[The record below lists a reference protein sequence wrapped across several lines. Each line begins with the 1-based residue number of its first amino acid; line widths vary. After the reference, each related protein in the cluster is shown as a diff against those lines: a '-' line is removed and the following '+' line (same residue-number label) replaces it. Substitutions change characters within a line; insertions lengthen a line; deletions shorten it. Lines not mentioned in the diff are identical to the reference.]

1 MVTEYNLDNNNYKIY
16 RLKGTIFLFNDDLIR
31 SISIDGDSTHISL
44 SGKPLTVRCD
54 TVQVSEQSSI
64 DGRFS
69 FSHTVTFKVQ
79 GYDISLVGYKWIGF
93 QDASGECWLLNPM
106 LNPLWTYKYTLD
118 SEGESTTY
126 TVSLTSNFPLLHIV
140 GNEKFDDI
148 TRPCGYRMSVPMKLW
163 LNESDYSSKDKDGT
177 ILYTNDGFKKIE
189 FIKDTLSLTEE
200 YDGENVM
207 HSLSFKIPFSSYKES
222 FHYNLLEFTDNTYA
236 CVVEKTD
243 GTYASCGFY
252 PGLFPSYSISCDT
265 NIENA
270 DSITITLSD
279 KHNGENFFSV
289 SDDFSKKYESSRSS
303 EFRMNDECLE
313 CVGYGVAKFI
323 MKTEVDALG
332 NPTGNYYALRGYEN
346 ELKAK
351 GYNIIGT
358 FDDNVSVPY
367 RKCKVEGTIGCYFNT
382 DLTDMT
388 FHEKGEKKYFSIQAD
403 GGWKITYNGSNI
415 SFSEKETTD
424 SNKHNFTIKALV
436 DPASIP
442 YQETFTVT
450 YCDGYTNTYNAYIN
464 QDTCNDSVS
473 NDTVPKGGG
482 NVLVKSDCC
491 ILFIG
496 SPIEGVHSLKTNEG
510 YIVSIPPMEGNDER
524 IVPIDIARCQGA
536 EYVESGRVNV
546 RQTPYYYRWD
556 REGTQCSDGYL
567 CDFERMYSGD
577 TSSYI
582 TARTETTRLV
592 NCVTDPTNCPYDRTR
607 WVLIDDT
614 ICDGK
619 SLCSMLAEETSS
631 DGIGWTRTGKLKID
645 KVIDEHNDS
654 VCSANSPNKYG
665 KWMEVDG
672 YICEGTT
679 KYKKIAFFESDT
691 IDGTYTRTNVVDK
704 GDVWETNS
712 TDCGWFE
719 GIDDYETRWEK
730 VGEEC
735 IGTSKYNKLQAKYYN
750 EDGTE
755 YIPTNTTKQYKYN
768 LIEEKSEDCG
778 YVDEDKRW
786 VSIDDTI
793 CDGKALCSLLAE
805 ETSNDGIVWTRTGKL
820 KIDKVIDETN
830 DTVCG
835 PNSTTKYGKWI
846 EVSGYICEGTTKYKK
861 IAFFQSITLD
871 GTYTRTNVE
880 DKGDVIEHN
889 SKDCGWFEG
898 IDDYET
904 RWENVGEECRGT
916 SKYAKLQARYYNED
930 GTEYIPTN
938 TKKQYRY
945 EEIEKNSKDC
955 GYIDI
960 YMWVLTD
967 NIKCFECNG

>member
-1 MVTEYNLDNNNYKIY
+1 MVTNYEIDKTNYKIY
-16 RLKGTIFLFNDDLIR
+16 SLKGTVFLFNDDLLR

-54 TVQVSEQSSI
+54 SVQVSEESSI

-148 TRPCGYRMSVPMKLW
+148 TRPCGYRMSVPRNLW

-177 ILYTNDGFKKIE
+177 ILYTNEGFKKIE

-207 HSLSFKIPFSSYKES
+207 HSLSFNIPFSSYKES

-236 CVVEKTD
+236 CVVEKKD

-289 SDDFSKKYESSRSS
+289 SDDFVKKYESSKSS

-367 RKCKVEGTIGCYFNT
+367 RKCKGEGAIEGCYLNT
-382 DLTDMT
+382 NLTDMT
-388 FHEKGEKKYFSIQAD
+388 FHERGEKKEFILKAD
-403 GGWKITYNGSNI
+403 GGWRITYNGERL

-424 SNKHNFTIKALV
+424 SNTHMVTIEALV
-436 DPASIP
+436 RPISIP
-442 YQETFTVT
+442 YQDTFTVT
-450 YCDGYTNTYNAYIN
+450 YCDGKASTYNAYIK
-464 QDTCNDSVS
+464 QDKCNDSISV
-473 NDTVPKGGG
+473 DMVPKGGG
-482 NVLVKSDCC
+482 NVLVKSECC
-491 ILFIG
+491 ISAIT
-496 SPIEGVHSLKTNEG
+496 STVQGVLSIKTNEG
-510 YIVSIPPMEGNDER
+510 FVVSIPSMDGNEER
-524 IVPIDIARCQGA
+524 IVPITIIRCNG
-536 EYVESGRVNV
+536 ETSDPINI

-556 REGTQCSDGYL
+556 REGSQCYNGYM
-567 CDFERMYSGD
+567 CDLERMYSGE

-592 NCVTDPTNCPYDRTR
+592 NCVTDPTNCPFDRTR
-607 WVLIDDT
+607 WVSIDET

-619 SLCSMLAEETSS
+619 ALCSLIAEETSS
-631 DGIGWTRTGKLKID
+631 DGIVWTRTGKIKID
-645 KVIDEHNDS
+645 KVIDDANES
-654 VCSANSPNKYG
+654 VCGANSPNKYG
-665 KWMEVDG
+665 KWKEVGG

-679 KYKKIAFFESDT
+679 KYKKIAFFQSDT
-691 IDGTYTRTNVVDK
+691 IDGTYKRTNIVDK

-712 TDCGWFE
+712 KDCGWFE

-735 IGTSKYNKLQAKYYN
+735 
-750 EDGTE
+750 
-755 YIPTNTTKQYKYN
+755 
-768 LIEEKSEDCG
+768 
-778 YVDEDKRW
+778 
-786 VSIDDTI
+786 
-793 CDGKALCSLLAE
+793 
-805 ETSNDGIVWTRTGKL
+805 
-820 KIDKVIDETN
+820 
-830 DTVCG
+830 
-835 PNSTTKYGKWI
+835 
-846 EVSGYICEGTTKYKK
+846 
-861 IAFFQSITLD
+861 
-871 GTYTRTNVE
+871 
-880 DKGDVIEHN
+880 
-889 SKDCGWFEG
+889 
-898 IDDYET
+898 
-904 RWENVGEECRGT
+904 RGT
-916 SKYAKLQARYYNED
+916 SKYAKLQARYYKED

-938 TKKQYRY
+938 TKKQYKY
-945 EEIEKNSKDC
+945 ELIEEKSKDC
-955 GYIDI
+955 GYVDEFYRWI
-960 YMWVLTD
+960 LTD
-967 NIKCFECNG
+967 TVKCYEFNE

>member
-1 MVTEYNLDNNNYKIY
+1 MVTNYEIDKTNYKIY
-16 RLKGTIFLFNDDLIR
+16 SLKGSVFLFNDDLVR
-31 SISIDGDSTHISL
+31 SISIDGDTTHISL

-54 TVQVSEQSSI
+54 TVQVSEESSI

-79 GYDISLVGYKWIGF
+79 GYDVSLVGYKWIGF

-148 TRPCGYRMSVPMKLW
+148 QRPCGYRMSVPRNLW
-163 LNESDYSSKDKDGT
+163 LNESDYSSKDKNGT
-177 ILYTNDGFKKIE
+177 ILYTNEGFKKIE

-200 YDGENVM
+200 YDGEDVM

-289 SDDFSKKYESSRSS
+289 SDDFSKKYESSTSS
-303 EFRMNDECLE
+303 EFRMSDECLE
-313 CVGYGVAKFI
+313 CVEYGVAKFI

-332 NPTGNYYALRGYEN
+332 NPTRNYYALRGYED

-367 RKCKVEGTIGCYFNT
+367 GKCKSNGAMEECYLNT
-382 DLTDMT
+382 NLTDIT
-388 FHEKGEKKYFSIQAD
+388 FHERGEKKTFKLKAD
-403 GGWKITYNGSNI
+403 GGWRITYNGSNI

-424 SNKHNFTIKALV
+424 SDIHMVTITALV
-436 DPASIP
+436 RPISIP

-450 YCDGYTNTYNAYIN
+450 YCDGKASTYNAYIK
-464 QDTCNDSVS
+464 QDKCNDSIS
-473 NDTVPKGGG
+473 TDTVPKGGG
-482 NVLVKSDCC
+482 NVLVKSECC
-491 ILFIG
+491 ISAIT
-496 SPIEGVHSLKTNEG
+496 STIQGVLSIKTNEG
-510 YIVSIPPMEGNDER
+510 FIVSIPSMDGNEER
-524 IVPIDIARCQGA
+524 IVPITITRCNG
-536 EYVESGRVNV
+536 ETSDPINI
-546 RQTPYYYRWD
+546 RQTPYYYRWE
-556 REGTQCSDGYL
+556 REGSQCNNGYM
-567 CDFERMYSGD
+567 CDLERMYSGE

-592 NCVTDPTNCPYDRTR
+592 NCVTDPTNCPYERTR
-607 WVLIDDT
+607 WVSIDDT

-619 SLCSMLAEETSS
+619 DLCSLLAEETSI
-631 DGIGWTRTGKLKID
+631 DGIVWTRSGKLKID
-645 KVIDEHNDS
+645 KVIDEANDTI
-654 VCSANSPNKYG
+654 CGANPQKKYG
-665 KWMEVDG
+665 KWMEISG
-672 YICEGTT
+672 YICDGTV
-679 KYKKIAFFESDT
+679 KYKRIAFFQSDT
-691 IDGTYTRTNVVDK
+691 IDGTYKRTNVVAK

-712 TDCGWFE
+712 KDCGWFE
-719 GIDDYETRWEK
+719 GIDNYERRWEK

-735 IGTSKYNKLQAKYYN
+735 RGTSKYAKLQAKYYN

-755 YIPTNTTKQYKYN
+755 YIPTNTTKQYKYE
-768 LIEEKSEDCG
+768 LIEDKSADCG
-778 YVDEDKRW
+778 YVDEFYRW
-786 VSIDDTI
+786 ILT
-793 CDGKALCSLLAE
+793 
-805 ETSNDGIVWTRTGKL
+805 
-820 KIDKVIDETN
+820 
-830 DTVCG
+830 DTV
-835 PNSTTKYGKWI
+835 
-846 EVSGYICEGTTKYKK
+846 
-861 IAFFQSITLD
+861 
-871 GTYTRTNVE
+871 
-880 DKGDVIEHN
+880 
-889 SKDCGWFEG
+889 
-898 IDDYET
+898 
-904 RWENVGEECRGT
+904 
-916 SKYAKLQARYYNED
+916 
-930 GTEYIPTN
+930 
-938 TKKQYRY
+938 
-945 EEIEKNSKDC
+945 
-955 GYIDI
+955 
-960 YMWVLTD
+960 
-967 NIKCFECNG
+967 KCFECNE

>member
-1 MVTEYNLDNNNYKIY
+1 MVTEYNIDKSNYKIY
-16 RLKGTIFLFNDDLIR
+16 RLKGTIFLFQDDLVK
-31 SISIDGDSTHISL
+31 SISIDGDTTHISL
-44 SGKPLTVRCD
+44 SGNPLTVRCD
-54 TVQVSEQSSI
+54 TVQVSEESSI

-148 TRPCGYRMSVPMKLW
+148 QRPCGYRMSVPRNLW

-189 FIKDTLSLTEE
+189 FIKYTLSLTEE
-200 YDGENVM
+200 YDGEDVM

-289 SDDFSKKYESSRSS
+289 SDDFSKKYESSTSS
-303 EFRMNDECLE
+303 EFRMNDICLE

-346 ELKAK
+346 ELKEK

-367 RKCKVEGTIGCYFNT
+367 GKCKINGAMEECYLNT
-382 DLTDMT
+382 SLADMT
-388 FHEKGEKKYFSIQAD
+388 FHERGEKKEFILKAD
-403 GGWKITYNGSNI
+403 GGWRITYNGINI
-415 SFSEKETTD
+415 SFSEKETND
-424 SNKHNFTIKALV
+424 SNTHMVTIEALV
-436 DPASIP
+436 RPISIP

-450 YCDGYTNTYNAYIN
+450 YCDGKTSTYNAYIK
-464 QDTCNDSVS
+464 QETCNDSIS
-473 NDTVPKGGG
+473 TDTVPKGGG
-482 NVLVKSDCC
+482 NVLVKSECC
-491 ILFIG
+491 ISAIT
-496 SPIEGVHSLKTNEG
+496 STVEGVLSLKTNEG
-510 YIVSIPPMEGNDER
+510 FIVSIPSMDGNEDR
-524 IVPIDIARCQGA
+524 IVPITITRCNG
-536 EYVESGRVNV
+536 ETSDPINI
-546 RQTPYYYRWD
+546 RQTPYYYRWE

-567 CDFERMYSGD
+567 CDVERMYSGE

-592 NCVTDPTNCPYDRTR
+592 NCVTDPKKCPYDRTR
-607 WVLIDDT
+607 WVSIDET

-619 SLCSMLAEETSS
+619 ALCSLLAEETSS
-631 DGIGWTRTGKLKID
+631 DGIVWTRTGKLKID
-645 KVIDEHNDS
+645 KVIDKTNDTI
-654 VCSANSPNKYG
+654 CGANEKGKYG
-665 KWMEVDG
+665 RWMDVDG
-672 YICEGTT
+672 YICDGTT
-679 KYKKIAFFESDT
+679 KYKKIAFFQSNT
-691 IDGTYTRTNVVDK
+691 IDGTYTRTNVEDK

-719 GIDDYETRWEK
+719 GIDDYETRLEK
-730 VGEEC
+730 
-735 IGTSKYNKLQAKYYN
+735 
-750 EDGTE
+750 
-755 YIPTNTTKQYKYN
+755 
-768 LIEEKSEDCG
+768 
-778 YVDEDKRW
+778 
-786 VSIDDTI
+786 
-793 CDGKALCSLLAE
+793 
-805 ETSNDGIVWTRTGKL
+805 
-820 KIDKVIDETN
+820 
-830 DTVCG
+830 
-835 PNSTTKYGKWI
+835 
-846 EVSGYICEGTTKYKK
+846 
-861 IAFFQSITLD
+861 
-871 GTYTRTNVE
+871 
-880 DKGDVIEHN
+880 
-889 SKDCGWFEG
+889 
-898 IDDYET
+898 
-904 RWENVGEECRGT
+904 VGEECRGT

-938 TKKQYRY
+938 TTKQYKY
-945 EEIEKNSKDC
+945 ELIEENSDDC
-955 GYIDI
+955 GYINETGRWI
-960 YMWVLTD
+960 LT
-967 NIKCFECNG
+967 NTVKCFECNE

>member
-1 MVTEYNLDNNNYKIY
+1 MVTNYDIDKTNYKIY
-16 RLKGTIFLFNDDLIR
+16 SLKGNVFLFNDDLLR
-31 SISIDGDSTHISL
+31 SISIDGDTTHISL

-54 TVQVSEQSSI
+54 SVQVSEESNI

-148 TRPCGYRMSVPMKLW
+148 TRPCGYRMSVPRNLW

-177 ILYTNDGFKKIE
+177 ILYTNDGFKKIG

-207 HSLSFKIPFSSYKES
+207 HSLSFNIPFSSYKES

-289 SDDFSKKYESSRSS
+289 SDDFSKKYESSKSS

-367 RKCKVEGTIGCYFNT
+367 RKCKGEGAIEGCYLNT
-382 DLTDMT
+382 NLTDMT
-388 FHEKGEKKYFSIQAD
+388 FHERGEKKEFILKAD
-403 GGWKITYNGSNI
+403 GGWRITYNGERL

-424 SNKHNFTIKALV
+424 SNTHMVTIEALV
-436 DPASIP
+436 RPISIP
-442 YQETFTVT
+442 YQDTFTVT
-450 YCDGYTNTYNAYIN
+450 YCDGKTSTYNAYIK
-464 QDTCNDSVS
+464 QDTCHDSISV
-473 NDTVPKGGG
+473 DMVPKGGG
-482 NVLVKSDCC
+482 NVLVKSECC
-491 ILFIG
+491 ISAIT
-496 SPIEGVHSLKTNEG
+496 STVQGVLSIKTNEG
-510 YIVSIPPMEGNDER
+510 FVVSIPSMDGNEER
-524 IVPIDIARCQGA
+524 IVPITIIRCNG
-536 EYVESGRVNV
+536 ETSDPINI

-556 REGTQCSDGYL
+556 REGSQCYNGYM
-567 CDFERMYSGD
+567 CDLERMYSGE

-607 WVLIDDT
+607 WVSIDDT

-619 SLCSMLAEETSS
+619 SLCSLIAEETSS
-631 DGIGWTRTGKLKID
+631 DGIVWTRTGKIKID
-645 KVIDEHNDS
+645 KVIDDANDS
-654 VCSANSPNKYG
+654 VCGANSPNKYG
-665 KWMEVDG
+665 KWKEVGG

-679 KYKKIAFFESDT
+679 KYKKIAFFQSDT
-691 IDGTYTRTNVVDK
+691 IDGTYKRTNLVDK
-704 GDVWETNS
+704 GDVLETNS

-735 IGTSKYNKLQAKYYN
+735 
-750 EDGTE
+750 
-755 YIPTNTTKQYKYN
+755 
-768 LIEEKSEDCG
+768 
-778 YVDEDKRW
+778 
-786 VSIDDTI
+786 
-793 CDGKALCSLLAE
+793 
-805 ETSNDGIVWTRTGKL
+805 
-820 KIDKVIDETN
+820 
-830 DTVCG
+830 
-835 PNSTTKYGKWI
+835 
-846 EVSGYICEGTTKYKK
+846 
-861 IAFFQSITLD
+861 
-871 GTYTRTNVE
+871 
-880 DKGDVIEHN
+880 
-889 SKDCGWFEG
+889 
-898 IDDYET
+898 
-904 RWENVGEECRGT
+904 RGT
-916 SKYAKLQARYYNED
+916 SKYAKLQARYYKED

-938 TKKQYRY
+938 TKKQYKY
-945 EEIEKNSKDC
+945 ELIEEKSKDC
-955 GYIDI
+955 GYVDEFYRWI
-960 YMWVLTD
+960 LTD
-967 NIKCFECNG
+967 TVKCYEFNE

>member
-1 MVTEYNLDNNNYKIY
+1 MVSEYNLDNNNYKIY
-16 RLKGTIFLFNDDLIR
+16 RLKGTVFLFNDDLVKQV
-31 SISIDGDSTHISL
+31 SIDGDVTHISL
-44 SGKPLTVRCD
+44 QGKPLTVRCD
-54 TVQVSEQSSI
+54 TVQVSEESSI
-64 DGRFS
+64 DRRFS

-148 TRPCGYRMSVPMKLW
+148 QRPCGYRMSVPRNLW

-177 ILYTNDGFKKIE
+177 ILYTNDGFKNIG

-200 YDGENVM
+200 YDGEDVI

-289 SDDFSKKYESSRSS
+289 SDDFTKKYESSTSS

-313 CVGYGVAKFI
+313 CIGYGVAKFI

-332 NPTGNYYALRGYEN
+332 NPTGNYYALRGYED
-346 ELKAK
+346 ELRSN

-367 RKCKVEGTIGCYFNT
+367 GKCKSNGEMDECYLNT
-382 DLTDMT
+382 NLTDMT
-388 FHEKGEKKYFSIQAD
+388 FHERGEKKEFILKAD
-403 GGWKITYNGSNI
+403 GGWRISYSGSNI

-424 SNKHNFTIKALV
+424 SNTHMVTIEALV
-436 DPASIP
+436 RPISIP

-450 YCDGYTNTYNAYIN
+450 YCDGKASTYNAYIK
-464 QDTCNDSVS
+464 QDTCHDSIS
-473 NDTVPKGGG
+473 TDTVPKGGG
-482 NVLVKSDCC
+482 NVLVKSECC
-491 ILFIG
+491 ISAIT
-496 SPIEGVHSLKTNEG
+496 STIQGVLSIKTNEG
-510 YIVSIPPMEGNDER
+510 YVVSIPSMDGNEER
-524 IVPIDIARCQGA
+524 IVPITITRCNG
-536 EYVESGRVNV
+536 ETSDPINI

-556 REGTQCSDGYL
+556 REGSQCSNGYM
-567 CDFERMYSGD
+567 CDLERMYSGE

-592 NCVTDPTNCPYDRTR
+592 NCVTDPTNCPYERTR
-607 WVLIDDT
+607 WVSIDET

-619 SLCSMLAEETSS
+619 ALCSLIAEETSS
-631 DGIGWTRTGKLKID
+631 DGIVWTRTGKIKID
-645 KVIDEHNDS
+645 KVIDEANDS
-654 VCSANSPNKYG
+654 ICSANPQKKYG
-665 KWMEVDG
+665 KWKEVSG

-679 KYKKIAFFESDT
+679 KYKKIAFFQSDT
-691 IDGTYTRTNVVDK
+691 IDGTYTRTNVEDK

-735 IGTSKYNKLQAKYYN
+735 
-750 EDGTE
+750 
-755 YIPTNTTKQYKYN
+755 
-768 LIEEKSEDCG
+768 
-778 YVDEDKRW
+778 
-786 VSIDDTI
+786 
-793 CDGKALCSLLAE
+793 
-805 ETSNDGIVWTRTGKL
+805 
-820 KIDKVIDETN
+820 
-830 DTVCG
+830 
-835 PNSTTKYGKWI
+835 
-846 EVSGYICEGTTKYKK
+846 
-861 IAFFQSITLD
+861 
-871 GTYTRTNVE
+871 
-880 DKGDVIEHN
+880 
-889 SKDCGWFEG
+889 
-898 IDDYET
+898 
-904 RWENVGEECRGT
+904 RGT

-938 TKKQYRY
+938 TTKQYKY
-945 EEIEKNSKDC
+945 ELIEEKSADC
-955 GYIDI
+955 GYVDEFYRWI
-960 YMWVLTD
+960 LTD
-967 NIKCFECNG
+967 TVKCFECNG

>member
-1 MVTEYNLDNNNYKIY
+1 MVTNYDIDKTNYKIY
-16 RLKGTIFLFNDDLIR
+16 SLKGTVFLFNDDLLR

-44 SGKPLTVRCD
+44 SGKPITVRCD
-54 TVQVSEQSSI
+54 TVQVSEESSI

-106 LNPLWTYKYTLD
+106 LNPLWKYKYTLD
-118 SEGESTTY
+118 SAGESTTY
-126 TVSLTSNFPLLHIV
+126 TVSLKSNFPLLHIV
-140 GNEKFDDI
+140 GKEKFDDI
-148 TRPCGYRMSVPMKLW
+148 TRPCGYRMSVPRKLW
-163 LNESDYSSKDKDGT
+163 LNESDYSSKDKYGT
-177 ILYTNDGFKKIE
+177 ILYTNDGFKNIG

-222 FHYNLLEFTDNTYA
+222 FHYNLLEFTYNTYA
-236 CVVEKTD
+236 CVVEKSD

-289 SDDFSKKYESSRSS
+289 SDDFSKKYESSKSS

-367 RKCKVEGTIGCYFNT
+367 SKCKSNVAMDECYLNT
-382 DLTDMT
+382 NLTDMT
-388 FHEKGEKKYFSIQAD
+388 FHERGEKNTFILKAD
-403 GGWKITYNGSNI
+403 GGWRITYNGERL

-424 SNKHNFTIKALV
+424 SNTHMVTIEALV
-436 DPASIP
+436 RPISIP

-450 YCDGYTNTYNAYIN
+450 YCDGKASTYNAYIK
-464 QDTCNDSVS
+464 QDTCHDSISV
-473 NDTVPKGGG
+473 DAVPKGGG
-482 NVLVKSDCC
+482 NVLVKSECC
-491 ILFIG
+491 ISAIT
-496 SPIEGVHSLKTNEG
+496 STVEGVLSIKTNEG
-510 YIVSIPPMEGNDER
+510 FIVSIPSMDGNEER
-524 IVPIDIARCQGA
+524 IVPITIIRCNGQT
-536 EYVESGRVNV
+536 SDPINI

-556 REGTQCSDGYL
+556 REGTQCSEGYL
-567 CDFERMYSGD
+567 CDLERMYSGE

-592 NCVTDPTNCPYDRTR
+592 NCVTDPTNCPFDRTR
-607 WVLIDDT
+607 WTSVDDT
-614 ICDGK
+614 ICDGR
-619 SLCSMLAEETSS
+619 S
-631 DGIGWTRTGKLKID
+631 
-645 KVIDEHNDS
+645 
-654 VCSANSPNKYG
+654 
-665 KWMEVDG
+665 
-672 YICEGTT
+672 
-679 KYKKIAFFESDT
+679 
-691 IDGTYTRTNVVDK
+691 
-704 GDVWETNS
+704 
-712 TDCGWFE
+712 
-719 GIDDYETRWEK
+719 
-730 VGEEC
+730 
-735 IGTSKYNKLQAKYYN
+735 
-750 EDGTE
+750 
-755 YIPTNTTKQYKYN
+755 
-768 LIEEKSEDCG
+768 
-778 YVDEDKRW
+778 
-786 VSIDDTI
+786 
-793 CDGKALCSLLAE
+793 LCSLLAE
-805 ETSNDGIVWTRTGKL
+805 ETSSNGIVWTRTGKV

-835 PNSTTKYGKWI
+835 PNSTTKYGKWM

-880 DKGDVIEHN
+880 DKGDVWETN
-889 SKDCGWFEG
+889 SKDCGWFNG

-904 RWENVGEECRGT
+904 RWEKVGEECRGT

-938 TKKQYRY
+938 TAKQYKY

>member
-1 MVTEYNLDNNNYKIY
+1 MVTNYDIDKSNYKIY
-16 RLKGTIFLFNDDLIR
+16 SLKGTVFLFNDDLLR

-54 TVQVSEQSSI
+54 SVQVSEESSI

-140 GNEKFDDI
+140 GKEKFDDI
-148 TRPCGYRMSVPMKLW
+148 TRPCGYRMSVPRNLW

-189 FIKDTLSLTEE
+189 FINDTLSLTEE

-207 HSLSFKIPFSSYKES
+207 NSLSFKIPFSSYKES

-236 CVVEKTD
+236 CEVEKSD

-289 SDDFSKKYESSRSS
+289 SDDFAKKYESSKSS

-332 NPTGNYYALRGYEN
+332 NPTGNYYALRGYED
-346 ELKAK
+346 ELKAN

-358 FDDNVSVPY
+358 FDDNVSLPY
-367 RKCKVEGTIGCYFNT
+367 GKCKSNGAMEECYLNT
-382 DLTDMT
+382 SLTDMT
-388 FHEKGEKKYFSIQAD
+388 FHERGEKKYFSIQAD
-403 GGWKITYNGSNI
+403 GGWRIEYNGERL

-424 SNKHNFTIKALV
+424 SNTHMVTIEALV
-436 DPASIP
+436 RPISIP

-450 YCDGYTNTYNAYIN
+450 YCDGKTSTYNAYIK
-464 QDTCNDSVS
+464 QETCNDSIS
-473 NDTVPKGGG
+473 DDTVPKGGG
-482 NVLVKSDCC
+482 NVLVKSECC
-491 ILFIG
+491 VSAITSTIQ
-496 SPIEGVHSLKTNEG
+496 GVLTIKTNEG
-510 YIVSIPPMEGNDER
+510 YVVSIPSMEGNEER
-524 IVPIDIARCQGA
+524 VVPITITRCNG
-536 EYVESGRVNV
+536 ETSSPINI
-546 RQTPYYYRWD
+546 RQTPYYYKWV
-556 REGTQCSDGYL
+556 REASQCSDGYL
-567 CDFERMYSGD
+567 CDVERMYSGE

-592 NCVTDPTNCPYDRTR
+592 NCVTDPTNCPYERT
-607 WVLIDDT
+607 
-614 ICDGK
+614 
-619 SLCSMLAEETSS
+619 
-631 DGIGWTRTGKLKID
+631 
-645 KVIDEHNDS
+645 
-654 VCSANSPNKYG
+654 
-665 KWMEVDG
+665 
-672 YICEGTT
+672 
-679 KYKKIAFFESDT
+679 
-691 IDGTYTRTNVVDK
+691 
-704 GDVWETNS
+704 
-712 TDCGWFE
+712 
-719 GIDDYETRWEK
+719 
-730 VGEEC
+730 
-735 IGTSKYNKLQAKYYN
+735 
-750 EDGTE
+750 
-755 YIPTNTTKQYKYN
+755 
-768 LIEEKSEDCG
+768 
-778 YVDEDKRW
+778 RW

-805 ETSNDGIVWTRTGKL
+805 ETSNDGIVWTRTRKI
-820 KIDKVIDETN
+820 KIDKVIDEAN

-835 PNSTTKYGKWI
+835 ANSPNKYGKWL

-861 IAFFQSITLD
+861 IAFFQSNTID
-871 GTYTRTNVE
+871 GAYTRTNVV
-880 DKGDVIEHN
+880 DKGDVWETN
-889 SKDCGWFEG
+889 STDCGWFEG
-898 IDDYET
+898 IDDYEK
-904 RWENVGEECRGT
+904 RWEKVGEECRGT
-916 SKYAKLQARYYNED
+916 SKYAKLQAKYYNED

-938 TKKQYRY
+938 TTKQYKY
-945 EEIEKNSKDC
+945 ELIEEKSADC
-955 GYIDI
+955 GYVDEFYRWI
-960 YMWVLTD
+960 LTD
-967 NIKCFECNG
+967 TVKCFECNG

>member
-1 MVTEYNLDNNNYKIY
+1 MVTNYDLDKSNYKIY
-16 RLKGTIFLFNDDLIR
+16 RLKGTLFLFNDDLLR
-31 SISIDGDSTHISL
+31 SISIDGDTTHISL

-54 TVQVSEQSSI
+54 TVQVSEESSI

-118 SEGESTTY
+118 SDGESTTY

-148 TRPCGYRMSVPMKLW
+148 QIPCGYRMSVPMNLW

-177 ILYTNDGFKKIE
+177 ILYTNDGFKKIG

-200 YDGENVM
+200 YDGEDVM

-289 SDDFSKKYESSRSS
+289 SDDFTKKYESSKSS
-303 EFRMNDECLE
+303 EFRMSDECLE

-332 NPTGNYYALRGYEN
+332 NPTGNYYAIRGYEN

-367 RKCKVEGTIGCYFNT
+367 SKCKGEGSIEGCYLNT
-382 DLTDMT
+382 NLTDMT
-388 FHEKGEKKYFSIQAD
+388 FHERGEKKEFILKAD
-403 GGWKITYNGSNI
+403 GGWIITYNGSNI

-424 SNKHNFTIKALV
+424 SNTHMVTIEALV
-436 DPASIP
+436 RPISIP

-450 YCDGYTNTYNAYIN
+450 YCDGKTSTYNAYIK
-464 QDTCNDSVS
+464 QDKCNDSISV
-473 NDTVPKGGG
+473 DMVPKGGG

-491 ILFIG
+491 ISAIT
-496 SPIEGVHSLKTNEG
+496 STIQGVLSIKTNEG
-510 YIVSIPPMEGNDER
+510 FIVSIPSMDGNEER
-524 IVPIDIARCQGA
+524 IVPITIIRCNG
-536 EYVESGRVNV
+536 ETSDPINI

-556 REGTQCSDGYL
+556 REGSQCYNGYM
-567 CDFERMYSGD
+567 CDLERMYSGE

-607 WVLIDDT
+607 WVSIDDT

-619 SLCSMLAEETSS
+619 ALCSLIAEETSS
-631 DGIGWTRTGKLKID
+631 DGIVWTRTGKIKID
-645 KVIDEHNDS
+645 KVIDDANDS
-654 VCSANSPNKYG
+654 VCGANSPNKYG
-665 KWMEVDG
+665 KWKEVGG

-679 KYKKIAFFESDT
+679 KYKKLAFFQSDT
-691 IDGTYTRTNVVDK
+691 IDGTYTRTNVEDK

-735 IGTSKYNKLQAKYYN
+735 RGTSKYAKLQAKYYN

-755 YIPTNTTKQYKYN
+755 YIPTNTTKQYKYE
-768 LIEEKSEDCG
+768 LIEENSKDCG
-778 YVDEDKRW
+778 YVDEFYRW
-786 VSIDDTI
+786 ILT
-793 CDGKALCSLLAE
+793 
-805 ETSNDGIVWTRTGKL
+805 
-820 KIDKVIDETN
+820 
-830 DTVCG
+830 DTV
-835 PNSTTKYGKWI
+835 
-846 EVSGYICEGTTKYKK
+846 
-861 IAFFQSITLD
+861 
-871 GTYTRTNVE
+871 
-880 DKGDVIEHN
+880 
-889 SKDCGWFEG
+889 
-898 IDDYET
+898 
-904 RWENVGEECRGT
+904 
-916 SKYAKLQARYYNED
+916 
-930 GTEYIPTN
+930 
-938 TKKQYRY
+938 
-945 EEIEKNSKDC
+945 
-955 GYIDI
+955 
-960 YMWVLTD
+960 
-967 NIKCFECNG
+967 KCFECNGQV

>member
-1 MVTEYNLDNNNYKIY
+1 MITNYDLDKSNYKIY
-16 RLKGTIFLFNDDLIR
+16 RLKGTIFLFQDDLVK
-31 SISIDGDSTHISL
+31 SISIDGDVTHISL
-44 SGKPLTVRCD
+44 QGKPLTVRCD
-54 TVQVSEQSSI
+54 TVQVSEESSI

-148 TRPCGYRMSVPMKLW
+148 TRPCGYRMSVPSKLW

-177 ILYTNDGFKKIE
+177 ILYTNDGFKKIG

-236 CVVEKTD
+236 CEVEKSD

-289 SDDFSKKYESSRSS
+289 SDDFSKKYESSTSS

-332 NPTGNYYALRGYEN
+332 NPTGNYYALRGYED
-346 ELKAK
+346 ELRSK

-367 RKCKVEGTIGCYFNT
+367 GKCKINGAMEECYLNT
-382 DLTDMT
+382 SLSDMT

-403 GGWKITYNGSNI
+403 GGWRITYNGERL
-415 SFSEKETTD
+415 SFSTKETTD
-424 SNKHNFTIKALV
+424 SDIHMVTIEALV
-436 DPASIP
+436 EPTSNT

-450 YCDGYTNTYNAYIN
+450 YCYGNASSFNAYIQKN
-464 QDTCNDSVS
+464 TCKDSISV
-473 NDTVPKGGG
+473 DTVPKGGG

-491 ILFIG
+491 ISSIT
-496 SPIEGVHSLKTNEG
+496 STVEGVLSLSTNEG
-510 YIVSIPPMEGNDER
+510 YVVSIPSMDGNEER
-524 IVPIDIARCQGA
+524 VVPITITRCNGDTSDQI
-536 EYVESGRVNV
+536 NI
-546 RQTPYYYRWD
+546 RQTPYYYRWV

-567 CDFERMYSGD
+567 CDLERMYSGE

-592 NCVTDPTNCPYDRTR
+592 NCVTDSTNCPYERTR
-607 WVLIDDT
+607 WVSIDDT

-619 SLCSMLAEETSS
+619 ALCSLLAEETSS
-631 DGIGWTRTGKLKID
+631 DGIVWTRSGKLKID
-645 KVIDEHNDS
+645 KIIDKKNDS
-654 VCSANSPNKYG
+654 VCGANEKGKYG
-665 KWMEVDG
+665 RWMDVDG
-672 YICEGTT
+672 YICDGTT
-679 KYKKIAFFESDT
+679 KYKKIAFFQSDT
-691 IDGTYTRTNVVDK
+691 IDGTYTRTNVVAK
-704 GDVWETNS
+704 GDVWDTNS
-712 TDCGWFE
+712 KDCGWFE

-735 IGTSKYNKLQAKYYN
+735 RGTSKYAKLQAKYYN

-755 YIPTNTTKQYKYN
+755 YIPTNTTKQYKYE
-768 LIEEKSEDCG
+768 LIEE
-778 YVDEDKRW
+778 
-786 VSIDDTI
+786 
-793 CDGKALCSLLAE
+793 
-805 ETSNDGIVWTRTGKL
+805 
-820 KIDKVIDETN
+820 
-830 DTVCG
+830 
-835 PNSTTKYGKWI
+835 NS
-846 EVSGYICEGTTKYKK
+846 
-861 IAFFQSITLD
+861 D
-871 GTYTRTNVE
+871 
-880 DKGDVIEHN
+880 
-889 SKDCGWFEG
+889 
-898 IDDYET
+898 
-904 RWENVGEECRGT
+904 
-916 SKYAKLQARYYNED
+916 
-930 GTEYIPTN
+930 
-938 TKKQYRY
+938 
-945 EEIEKNSKDC
+945 DC
-955 GYIDI
+955 GYINETGRWI
-960 YMWVLTD
+960 LTD
-967 NIKCFECNG
+967 TVKCFECNE

>member
-1 MVTEYNLDNNNYKIY
+1 MVTNYDLDKSNYKIY
-16 RLKGTIFLFNDDLIR
+16 SLKGTVFLFNDDLIR

-54 TVQVSEQSSI
+54 TVQVSEESSI

-118 SEGESTTY
+118 SDGESTTY

-140 GNEKFDDI
+140 GNDKFDDI
-148 TRPCGYRMSVPMKLW
+148 QRPCGYRMSVPRNLW
-163 LNESDYSSKDKDGT
+163 LNESDYSSKDKNGM

-200 YDGENVM
+200 YDGEDVM

-289 SDDFSKKYESSRSS
+289 DDDFVKKYESSTSS

-313 CVGYGVAKFI
+313 CIGYGVAKFI

-367 RKCKVEGTIGCYFNT
+367 GKCKGEGAIEGCYLNT
-382 DLTDMT
+382 NLTDMT
-388 FHEKGEKKYFSIQAD
+388 FHERGEKKSFILKAD
-403 GGWKITYNGSNI
+403 GGWKISYSGSNI

-424 SNKHNFTIKALV
+424 SNTHMVTITALV
-436 DPASIP
+436 RPISIP

-450 YCDGYTNTYNAYIN
+450 YCDGKASTYNAYIK
-464 QDTCNDSVS
+464 QDKCKDSVS
-473 NDTVPKGGG
+473 TDTVPKGGG
-482 NVLVKSDCC
+482 NVLVKSECC
-491 ILFIG
+491 I
-496 SPIEGVHSLKTNEG
+496 SAVTSTIEGVLSLKTNEG
-510 YIVSIPPMEGNDER
+510 FIVSIPSMDGNDER
-524 IVPIDIARCQGA
+524 IVPITITRCNG
-536 EYVESGRVNV
+536 ETSDPINI

-556 REGTQCSDGYL
+556 REGSQCSDGYM
-567 CDFERMYSGD
+567 CDLERMYSGE

-607 WVLIDDT
+607 WVSIDDT

-619 SLCSMLAEETSS
+619 ALCSLLAEETSS
-631 DGIGWTRTGKLKID
+631 DGIVWTRTGKLKID
-645 KVIDEHNDS
+645 KVIDEANDS
-654 VCSANSPNKYG
+654 VCSANPQNKYG
-665 KWMEVDG
+665 KWKEVGG
-672 YICEGTT
+672 YICEGIT
-679 KYKKIAFFESDT
+679 KYKKIAFFQSDT
-691 IDGTYTRTNVVDK
+691 IDGPYTRTNVEDK

-735 IGTSKYNKLQAKYYN
+735 RGTSKYAKLQAKYYN

-755 YIPTNTTKQYKYN
+755 YIPTNTTKQYKYE
-768 LIEEKSEDCG
+768 LIEEKSADCG
-778 YVDEDKRW
+778 YVDEFYRW
-786 VSIDDTI
+786 ILT
-793 CDGKALCSLLAE
+793 
-805 ETSNDGIVWTRTGKL
+805 
-820 KIDKVIDETN
+820 
-830 DTVCG
+830 DTV
-835 PNSTTKYGKWI
+835 
-846 EVSGYICEGTTKYKK
+846 
-861 IAFFQSITLD
+861 
-871 GTYTRTNVE
+871 
-880 DKGDVIEHN
+880 
-889 SKDCGWFEG
+889 
-898 IDDYET
+898 
-904 RWENVGEECRGT
+904 
-916 SKYAKLQARYYNED
+916 
-930 GTEYIPTN
+930 
-938 TKKQYRY
+938 
-945 EEIEKNSKDC
+945 
-955 GYIDI
+955 
-960 YMWVLTD
+960 
-967 NIKCFECNG
+967 KCFECNGQV

>member
-16 RLKGTIFLFNDDLIR
+16 RLKGTIFLFNDDLVK
-31 SISIDGDSTHISL
+31 SISIDGDTTHISL

-54 TVQVSEQSSI
+54 TVQVSEESSI

-69 FSHTVTFKVQ
+69 FSHTVTFRVQ
-79 GYDISLVGYKWIGF
+79 GYDVSLIGYKWIGF

-118 SEGESTTY
+118 SDGESTTY

-148 TRPCGYRMSVPMKLW
+148 QRPCGYRMSVPRNLW

-177 ILYTNDGFKKIE
+177 ILYTNDGFKKIG

-200 YDGENVM
+200 YDGEDVM

-222 FHYNLLEFTDNTYA
+222 FHYNLLEFTENTYA

-289 SDDFSKKYESSRSS
+289 SDDFSKKYESSTSS

-313 CVGYGVAKFI
+313 CVGYGVSKFI

-332 NPTGNYYALRGYEN
+332 NPTGNYYALRGYED

-367 RKCKVEGTIGCYFNT
+367 GKCKINGAIEGCYLNT
-382 DLTDMT
+382 DLTDIT
-388 FHEKGEKKYFSIQAD
+388 FHEKGEKKYVSIQAD
-403 GGWKITYNGSNI
+403 GGWKITYNGERLLI
-415 SFSEKETTD
+415 STKETTD
-424 SNKHNFTIKALV
+424 SDTHIIVIKALV
-436 DPASIP
+436 EPISIP

-450 YCDGYTNTYNAYIN
+450 YCSGKTSTYNAYIK
-464 QDTCNDSVS
+464 QETCKDSISV
-473 NDTVPKGGG
+473 DTVPKGGG

-491 ILFIG
+491 I
-496 SPIEGVHSLKTNEG
+496 SAVTSTVEGVLSLSTNEG
-510 YIVSIPPMEGNDER
+510 FVVSIPSMDGNDER
-524 IVPIDIARCQGA
+524 VVPITIKRCNG
-536 EYVESGRVNV
+536 ETSSPINI
-546 RQTPYYYRWD
+546 RQTPYYYKWV
-556 REGTQCSDGYL
+556 REASQCSEGYL
-567 CDFERMYSGD
+567 CDFERMYSGE

-592 NCVTDPTNCPYDRTR
+592 NCVTDPTNCPYKR
-607 WVLIDDT
+607 
-614 ICDGK
+614 
-619 SLCSMLAEETSS
+619 S
-631 DGIGWTRTGKLKID
+631 
-645 KVIDEHNDS
+645 
-654 VCSANSPNKYG
+654 
-665 KWMEVDG
+665 
-672 YICEGTT
+672 
-679 KYKKIAFFESDT
+679 
-691 IDGTYTRTNVVDK
+691 
-704 GDVWETNS
+704 
-712 TDCGWFE
+712 
-719 GIDDYETRWEK
+719 
-730 VGEEC
+730 
-735 IGTSKYNKLQAKYYN
+735 
-750 EDGTE
+750 
-755 YIPTNTTKQYKYN
+755 
-768 LIEEKSEDCG
+768 
-778 YVDEDKRW
+778 RW

-793 CDGKALCSLLAE
+793 CYGKELCSLLAE
-805 ETSNDGIVWTRTGKL
+805 ETSNDGIVWTRSGKL
-820 KIDKVIDETN
+820 KIDKVIDEAN
-830 DTVCG
+830 DTICG
-835 PNSTTKYGKWI
+835 ANSQNKYGKWMEI
-846 EVSGYICEGTTKYKK
+846 SGYVCDGTTKYKK
-861 IAFFQSITLD
+861 IAFFQSDTID
-871 GTYTRTNVE
+871 GTYTRTLVE
-880 DKGDVIEHN
+880 DKGDILEFN
-889 SKDCGWFEG
+889 SNDCGWFEG

-904 RWENVGEECRGT
+904 RWEKVGEECRGT

-938 TKKQYRY
+938 TTKQYKY

>member
-16 RLKGTIFLFNDDLIR
+16 RLKGTVFLFNDDLLR
-31 SISIDGDSTHISL
+31 SISIDGDTTHISL

-54 TVQVSEQSSI
+54 SVQVSEESSI

-140 GNEKFDDI
+140 GKEKFDDI
-148 TRPCGYRMSVPMKLW
+148 TRPCGYRMSVPRKLW

-177 ILYTNDGFKKIE
+177 ILYTNDGFKNIG

-236 CVVEKTD
+236 CEVEKSD

-289 SDDFSKKYESSRSS
+289 SDDFSKKYESSTSS

-332 NPTGNYYALRGYEN
+332 NPTGNYYALRGYED
-346 ELKAK
+346 ELKSN

-367 RKCKVEGTIGCYFNT
+367 GKCKINGAIGGCYLNT
-382 DLTDMT
+382 NLTDMT
-388 FHEKGEKKYFSIQAD
+388 FHKNGEKKEFILKAD
-403 GGWKITYNGSNI
+403 GGWRITYNGERL
-415 SFSEKETTD
+415 SFSENETTD
-424 SNKHNFTIKALV
+424 SNTHMVTITALV
-436 DPASIP
+436 RPISIP
-442 YQETFTVT
+442 YQDTFTVT
-450 YCDGYTNTYNAYIN
+450 YCDGKTSTYNAYIK
-464 QDTCNDSVS
+464 QETCKDSISV
-473 NDTVPKGGG
+473 DTVPKGGG
-482 NVLVKSDCC
+482 NVLVKSECC
-491 ILFIG
+491 ISAIT
-496 SPIEGVHSLKTNEG
+496 STIQGVLSIKTNEG
-510 YIVSIPPMEGNDER
+510 FVVSIPSMDGNEER
-524 IVPIDIARCQGA
+524 VVPITITRCNG
-536 EYVESGRVNV
+536 ETSDPINI

-556 REGTQCSDGYL
+556 REGSQCSNGYM
-567 CDFERMYSGD
+567 CDVERMYSGE

-607 WVLIDDT
+607 WVSIDDT
-614 ICDGK
+614 ICEGK
-619 SLCSMLAEETSS
+619 SLCSLLAEETSS
-631 DGIGWTRTGKLKID
+631 DGIVWTRTGKLKID
-645 KVIDEHNDS
+645 NVIYEANDTI
-654 VCSANSPNKYG
+654 CGANSPNKYG
-665 KWMEVDG
+665 KWMEVSG

-679 KYKKIAFFESDT
+679 KYKKIAFFQSDT

-719 GIDDYETRWEK
+719 GIDNYERRWEK

-735 IGTSKYNKLQAKYYN
+735 RGTSKYAKLQAKYYN

-755 YIPTNTTKQYKYN
+755 YIPTNTKKQYKYE
-768 LIEEKSEDCG
+768 LIEE
-778 YVDEDKRW
+778 
-786 VSIDDTI
+786 
-793 CDGKALCSLLAE
+793 
-805 ETSNDGIVWTRTGKL
+805 
-820 KIDKVIDETN
+820 
-830 DTVCG
+830 
-835 PNSTTKYGKWI
+835 NS
-846 EVSGYICEGTTKYKK
+846 
-861 IAFFQSITLD
+861 A
-871 GTYTRTNVE
+871 
-880 DKGDVIEHN
+880 
-889 SKDCGWFEG
+889 
-898 IDDYET
+898 
-904 RWENVGEECRGT
+904 
-916 SKYAKLQARYYNED
+916 
-930 GTEYIPTN
+930 
-938 TKKQYRY
+938 
-945 EEIEKNSKDC
+945 DC
-955 GYIDI
+955 GYIDEFYRWI
-960 YMWVLTD
+960 LTD
-967 NIKCFECNG
+967 TVKCFECNE

>member
-1 MVTEYNLDNNNYKIY
+1 MVTEYNIDKCNYKIY
-16 RLKGTIFLFNDDLIR
+16 RLKGTVFLFNDDLVK
-31 SISIDGDSTHISL
+31 SISIDGDTTHISL

-54 TVQVSEQSSI
+54 TVQVSEESSI

-148 TRPCGYRMSVPMKLW
+148 TRPCGYRMSVPINLW

-177 ILYTNDGFKKIE
+177 ILYTNDGFKKIG

-236 CVVEKTD
+236 CEVEKSD

-289 SDDFSKKYESSRSS
+289 SDDFTKKYESSKSS

-346 ELKAK
+346 ELRAN

-367 RKCKVEGTIGCYFNT
+367 GKCKGEGTIEGCYLNT
-382 DLTDMT
+382 NLTDMT
-388 FHEKGEKKYFSIQAD
+388 FHERGEKKSFILKAD
-403 GGWKITYNGSNI
+403 GGWRITYNGSNI
-415 SFSEKETTD
+415 SFSEKEATD
-424 SNKHNFTIKALV
+424 SNTHTVTIEALV
-436 DPASIP
+436 RPISIP

-450 YCDGYTNTYNAYIN
+450 YCDGKTSTYNAYIK
-464 QDTCNDSVS
+464 QDTCHDSISV
-473 NDTVPKGGG
+473 DTVPKGGG
-482 NVLVKSDCC
+482 NVLVKSECC
-491 ILFIG
+491 ISAIT
-496 SPIEGVHSLKTNEG
+496 STVQGVLSIKTNEG
-510 YIVSIPPMEGNDER
+510 FVVSIPSMDGNEER
-524 IVPIDIARCQGA
+524 IVPITIIRCNG
-536 EYVESGRVNV
+536 ETSDPINI

-556 REGTQCSDGYL
+556 REGSQCSNGYM
-567 CDFERMYSGD
+567 CDLERMYSGE

-592 NCVTDPTNCPYDRTR
+592 NCVTDPTNCPFDRT
-607 WVLIDDT
+607 
-614 ICDGK
+614 
-619 SLCSMLAEETSS
+619 
-631 DGIGWTRTGKLKID
+631 
-645 KVIDEHNDS
+645 
-654 VCSANSPNKYG
+654 
-665 KWMEVDG
+665 
-672 YICEGTT
+672 
-679 KYKKIAFFESDT
+679 
-691 IDGTYTRTNVVDK
+691 
-704 GDVWETNS
+704 
-712 TDCGWFE
+712 
-719 GIDDYETRWEK
+719 
-730 VGEEC
+730 
-735 IGTSKYNKLQAKYYN
+735 
-750 EDGTE
+750 
-755 YIPTNTTKQYKYN
+755 
-768 LIEEKSEDCG
+768 
-778 YVDEDKRW
+778 RW

-793 CDGKALCSLLAE
+793 CDGKALCSLIAE
-805 ETSNDGIVWTRTGKL
+805 ETSNDGIVWTRTGNI
-820 KIDKVIDETN
+820 KIDKVIDEAN
-830 DTVCG
+830 DSVCSAN
-835 PNSTTKYGKWI
+835 PQKKYGKWM

-861 IAFFQSITLD
+861 IAFFQSDTID

-880 DKGDVIEHN
+880 DKGDVWETN

-904 RWENVGEECRGT
+904 RWEKVGEECRGT

-938 TKKQYRY
+938 TTKQYKY
-945 EEIEKNSKDC
+945 ELIEEKSADC
-955 GYIDI
+955 GYVDEFYRWI
-960 YMWVLTD
+960 LTD
-967 NIKCFECNG
+967 TVKCFECNGQV

>member
-1 MVTEYNLDNNNYKIY
+1 MVTNYDIDKTNYKIY
-16 RLKGTIFLFNDDLIR
+16 SLKGTVFLFNDDLLR

-54 TVQVSEQSSI
+54 TVQVSEESSI

-118 SEGESTTY
+118 SDGESTTY

-148 TRPCGYRMSVPMKLW
+148 QRPCGYRMSVPRKLW
-163 LNESDYSSKDKDGT
+163 LNESDYSSKDKNGT
-177 ILYTNDGFKKIE
+177 ILYTNDGFKNIG

-236 CVVEKTD
+236 CVVEKSD

-289 SDDFSKKYESSRSS
+289 SDDFSKKYESSTSS

-332 NPTGNYYALRGYEN
+332 NPTGNYYALRGYED

-367 RKCKVEGTIGCYFNT
+367 GKCKINGAMEECYLNT
-382 DLTDMT
+382 SLADMT
-388 FHEKGEKKYFSIQAD
+388 FHEKGDKKYFSIQAD
-403 GGWKITYNGSNI
+403 GGWRITYNGERL
-415 SFSEKETTD
+415 SFSTKETTD
-424 SNKHNFTIKALV
+424 SDIHMVTIEALV
-436 DPASIP
+436 EPTSTT

-450 YCDGYTNTYNAYIN
+450 YCYGNASSFNAYIQKN
-464 QDTCNDSVS
+464 TCKDSISV
-473 NDTVPKGGG
+473 DTVPKGGG
-482 NVLVKSDCC
+482 NVLVKSECC
-491 ILFIG
+491 I
-496 SPIEGVHSLKTNEG
+496 SSVTSTIEGVLSLKTNEG
-510 YIVSIPPMEGNDER
+510 YVVSIPSMDGNEER
-524 IVPIDIARCQGA
+524 VVPITITRCNGDT
-536 EYVESGRVNV
+536 SDTINI

-556 REGTQCSDGYL
+556 REGSQCSEGYL
-567 CDFERMYSGD
+567 CDFERMYSGE

-582 TARTETTRLV
+582 TDRTETTRLV

-607 WVLIDDT
+607 WVSIDDT

-619 SLCSMLAEETSS
+619 ALCSLLAEETSS
-631 DGIGWTRTGKLKID
+631 DGIVWTMTGKIKIGDIID
-645 KVIDEHNDS
+645 KTNDS
-654 VCSANSPNKYG
+654 VCGANEKGKYG
-665 KWMEVDG
+665 KWMEVNG

-691 IDGTYTRTNVVDK
+691 FDGTYNRINVEDK
-704 GDVWETNS
+704 GDVLETNS

-719 GIDDYETRWEK
+719 GIDDYETRWIN
-730 VGEEC
+730 VGDEC
-735 IGTSKYNKLQAKYYN
+735 IGTTKYAKLQAKYYN

-755 YIPTNTTKQYKYN
+755 YIPTNTTKQYKY
-768 LIEEKSEDCG
+768 EKIKENSKDCG
-778 YVDEDKRW
+778 YVDENHRW
-786 VSIDDTI
+786 IIT
-793 CDGKALCSLLAE
+793 
-805 ETSNDGIVWTRTGKL
+805 ETV
-820 KIDKVIDETN
+820 
-830 DTVCG
+830 
-835 PNSTTKYGKWI
+835 
-846 EVSGYICEGTTKYKK
+846 
-861 IAFFQSITLD
+861 
-871 GTYTRTNVE
+871 
-880 DKGDVIEHN
+880 
-889 SKDCGWFEG
+889 
-898 IDDYET
+898 
-904 RWENVGEECRGT
+904 
-916 SKYAKLQARYYNED
+916 
-930 GTEYIPTN
+930 
-938 TKKQYRY
+938 
-945 EEIEKNSKDC
+945 
-955 GYIDI
+955 
-960 YMWVLTD
+960 
-967 NIKCFECNG
+967 KCFECNG

>member
-1 MVTEYNLDNNNYKIY
+1 MVTEYNLDKCNYKIY
-16 RLKGTIFLFNDDLIR
+16 SLKGTVFLFNDDLVR

-54 TVQVSEQSSI
+54 TVQVSEESSI

-126 TVSLTSNFPLLHIV
+126 TVSLTSNFPILHIL

-148 TRPCGYRMSVPMKLW
+148 TRPCGYRMSVPRNLW

-177 ILYTNDGFKKIE
+177 ILYTNDGFKNIG

-200 YDGENVM
+200 YDGEDVI

-289 SDDFSKKYESSRSS
+289 SDDFVKKYESSKSS

-346 ELKAK
+346 ELRSK

-367 RKCKVEGTIGCYFNT
+367 SKCKSEGTIGCYFNT

-403 GGWKITYNGSNI
+403 GGWRITYNGSNI

-424 SNKHNFTIKALV
+424 SNTHMVTIEALV
-436 DPASIP
+436 RPISIP
-442 YQETFTVT
+442 YNETFTVT
-450 YCDGYTNTYNAYIN
+450 YCDGKTSTYNAYIK
-464 QDTCNDSVS
+464 QETCKDSISV
-473 NDTVPKGGG
+473 DTVPKGGG

-491 ILFIG
+491 V
-496 SPIEGVHSLKTNEG
+496 SSVTSTVQGVLSINTNEG
-510 YIVSIPPMEGNDER
+510 YVVSIPSMDGNEER
-524 IVPIDIARCQGA
+524 VVPITITRCNG
-536 EYVESGRVNV
+536 ETSDPINI
-546 RQTPYYYRWD
+546 RQTPYYYRWV
-556 REGTQCSDGYL
+556 REASQCSEGYL
-567 CDFERMYSGD
+567 CDVERMYSGE

-592 NCVTDPTNCPYDRTR
+592 NCVTDPTNCPYERFR
-607 WVLIDDT
+607 WTSIDDT
-614 ICDGK
+614 ICNGK
-619 SLCSMLAEETSS
+619 ALCSLLAEEESN
-631 DGIGWTRTGKLKID
+631 DGIVWTRTGKIKID
-645 KVIDEHNDS
+645 KVIDKTNDS
-654 VCSANSPNKYG
+654 VCGANEKGKYG
-665 KWMEVDG
+665 RWMDVDG
-672 YICEGTT
+672 YICDGTT
-679 KYKKIAFFESDT
+679 KYKNIAFFQSDT

-704 GDVWETNS
+704 GDVLETNS

-730 VGEEC
+730 VVEEC
-735 IGTSKYNKLQAKYYN
+735 RGTSKYAKLQAKYYN

-755 YIPTNTTKQYKYN
+755 YIPTNTTKQYKYE
-768 LIEEKSEDCG
+768 LIEE
-778 YVDEDKRW
+778 
-786 VSIDDTI
+786 
-793 CDGKALCSLLAE
+793 
-805 ETSNDGIVWTRTGKL
+805 
-820 KIDKVIDETN
+820 
-830 DTVCG
+830 
-835 PNSTTKYGKWI
+835 NS
-846 EVSGYICEGTTKYKK
+846 
-861 IAFFQSITLD
+861 D
-871 GTYTRTNVE
+871 
-880 DKGDVIEHN
+880 
-889 SKDCGWFEG
+889 
-898 IDDYET
+898 
-904 RWENVGEECRGT
+904 
-916 SKYAKLQARYYNED
+916 
-930 GTEYIPTN
+930 
-938 TKKQYRY
+938 
-945 EEIEKNSKDC
+945 DC
-955 GYIDI
+955 GYINETGRWI
-960 YMWVLTD
+960 LTD
-967 NIKCFECNG
+967 TVKCFECNE

>member
-1 MVTEYNLDNNNYKIY
+1 MVTNYDIDKTNYKIY
-16 RLKGTIFLFNDDLIR
+16 SLKGNVFLFNDDLLR
-31 SISIDGDSTHISL
+31 SISIDGDTTHISL
-44 SGKPLTVRCD
+44 QGKPLTVRCD
-54 TVQVSEQSSI
+54 KVQVSEESSI

-118 SEGESTTY
+118 SEGDSTTY

-148 TRPCGYRMSVPMKLW
+148 TRPCGYRMSVPRKLW
-163 LNESDYSSKDKDGT
+163 LNESDYSSKDKNGT
-177 ILYTNDGFKKIE
+177 IMYTNDGFKEIG

-289 SDDFSKKYESSRSS
+289 SDDFTKKYESSKSS

-346 ELKAK
+346 ELKAN

-367 RKCKVEGTIGCYFNT
+367 SKCKGEGAIEGCYLNT
-382 DLTDMT
+382 NLTDMT
-388 FHEKGEKKYFSIQAD
+388 FHERGEKKEFILKAD
-403 GGWKITYNGSNI
+403 GGWRITYNGSNI

-424 SNKHNFTIKALV
+424 SNTHMVIIEALV
-436 DPASIP
+436 RPISIP
-442 YQETFTVT
+442 YKETFTVT
-450 YCDGYTNTYNAYIN
+450 YCDGKASTYNAYIK
-464 QDTCNDSVS
+464 QDKCNDSISV
-473 NDTVPKGGG
+473 DMVPKGGG
-482 NVLVKSDCC
+482 NVIVKSECC
-491 ILFIG
+491 ISAIT
-496 SPIEGVHSLKTNEG
+496 STVQGVLSIKTNEG
-510 YIVSIPPMEGNDER
+510 FVVSIPSMDGNEER
-524 IVPIDIARCQGA
+524 IVPITIIRCNG
-536 EYVESGRVNV
+536 ETSDPINI

-556 REGTQCSDGYL
+556 REGSQCSNGYM
-567 CDFERMYSGD
+567 CDLERMYSGE

-607 WVLIDDT
+607 WVSIDDT

-619 SLCSMLAEETSS
+619 ALCSLLAEETSS
-631 DGIGWTRTGKLKID
+631 DGIVWTRTGKIKID
-645 KVIDEHNDS
+645 KVIDEANDS
-654 VCSANSPNKYG
+654 VCGASSPNKYG
-665 KWMEVDG
+665 KWMEVSG

-691 IDGTYTRTNVVDK
+691 IDGTYIRTNVEDK

-712 TDCGWFE
+712 KDCGWFE

-735 IGTSKYNKLQAKYYN
+735 RGTAKYAKLQAKYYN

-755 YIPTNTTKQYKYN
+755 YIPTNTTKQYKYE
-768 LIEEKSEDCG
+768 LIEENSADCG
-778 YVDEDKRW
+778 YVDEFYRW
-786 VSIDDTI
+786 I
-793 CDGKALCSLLAE
+793 
-805 ETSNDGIVWTRTGKL
+805 
-820 KIDKVIDETN
+820 
-830 DTVCG
+830 
-835 PNSTTKYGKWI
+835 
-846 EVSGYICEGTTKYKK
+846 
-861 IAFFQSITLD
+861 
-871 GTYTRTNVE
+871 
-880 DKGDVIEHN
+880 
-889 SKDCGWFEG
+889 
-898 IDDYET
+898 
-904 RWENVGEECRGT
+904 
-916 SKYAKLQARYYNED
+916 
-930 GTEYIPTN
+930 
-938 TKKQYRY
+938 
-945 EEIEKNSKDC
+945 
-955 GYIDI
+955 
-960 YMWVLTD
+960 LTD
-967 NIKCFECNG
+967 SVKCFECNG

>member
-1 MVTEYNLDNNNYKIY
+1 MVTNYDIDKSNYKIY
-16 RLKGTIFLFNDDLIR
+16 SLKGTVFLFNDDLLR

-54 TVQVSEQSSI
+54 TVQVSEESSI

-118 SEGESTTY
+118 SDGESTTY
-126 TVSLTSNFPLLHIV
+126 TVSLASNFPLLHIV
-140 GNEKFDDI
+140 GKEKFDDI
-148 TRPCGYRMSVPMKLW
+148 TRPCGYRMSVPINLW

-177 ILYTNDGFKKIE
+177 ILYTNDGFKKIG

-236 CVVEKTD
+236 CEVEKSD

-289 SDDFSKKYESSRSS
+289 SDDFTKKYESSKSS

-332 NPTGNYYALRGYEN
+332 NPTGNYYALRGYED

-367 RKCKVEGTIGCYFNT
+367 RKCKGEGTIEGCYLNT
-382 DLTDMT
+382 NLTDMT
-388 FHEKGEKKYFSIQAD
+388 FHERGEKKEFILKAD
-403 GGWKITYNGSNI
+403 GGWRITYSGSNI
-415 SFSEKETTD
+415 SFSEKETND
-424 SNKHNFTIKALV
+424 SNTHIVTIEALV
-436 DPASIP
+436 RPISIH

-450 YCDGYTNTYNAYIN
+450 YCDGKASTYNAYIK
-464 QDTCNDSVS
+464 QDKCNDSISV
-473 NDTVPKGGG
+473 DMVPKGGG
-482 NVLVKSDCC
+482 NVLVKSECC
-491 ILFIG
+491 ISAIT
-496 SPIEGVHSLKTNEG
+496 STIQGVLSIKTNEG
-510 YIVSIPPMEGNDER
+510 FVVSIPSMDGNEER
-524 IVPIDIARCQGA
+524 IVPITIIRCNG
-536 EYVESGRVNV
+536 ETSDPINI

-556 REGTQCSDGYL
+556 REGSQCSNGYM
-567 CDFERMYSGD
+567 CDLERMYSGE

-607 WVLIDDT
+607 WVSIDDT

-619 SLCSMLAEETSS
+619 ALCSLLAEETSS
-631 DGIGWTRTGKLKID
+631 DGIVWTRSGKLKID
-645 KVIDEHNDS
+645 KVIDEANDS
-654 VCSANSPNKYG
+654 VCGANSPNKYG
-665 KWMEVDG
+665 KWMEVSG
-672 YICEGTT
+672 YICDGTT
-679 KYKKIAFFESDT
+679 KYKKIAFFQSDT
-691 IDGTYTRTNVVDK
+691 IDGTYTRTNVEDK

-712 TDCGWFE
+712 KDCGWFE
-719 GIDDYETRWEK
+719 GIDDYETRWVK

-735 IGTSKYNKLQAKYYN
+735 RGTSKYAKLQAKYYN

-755 YIPTNTTKQYKYN
+755 YIPTNTTKQYKYE
-768 LIEEKSEDCG
+768 L
-778 YVDEDKRW
+778 
-786 VSIDDTI
+786 
-793 CDGKALCSLLAE
+793 
-805 ETSNDGIVWTRTGKL
+805 
-820 KIDKVIDETN
+820 
-830 DTVCG
+830 
-835 PNSTTKYGKWI
+835 
-846 EVSGYICEGTTKYKK
+846 
-861 IAFFQSITLD
+861 
-871 GTYTRTNVE
+871 
-880 DKGDVIEHN
+880 
-889 SKDCGWFEG
+889 
-898 IDDYET
+898 
-904 RWENVGEECRGT
+904 
-916 SKYAKLQARYYNED
+916 
-930 GTEYIPTN
+930 
-938 TKKQYRY
+938 
-945 EEIEKNSKDC
+945 IEKNSKDC
-955 GYIDI
+955 GYVDEFYRWI
-960 YMWVLTD
+960 LTD
-967 NIKCFECNG
+967 TVKCFECNGQV

>member
-1 MVTEYNLDNNNYKIY
+1 MVSEYNIDKSNYKIY
-16 RLKGTIFLFNDDLIR
+16 SLKGTVFLFNDDLLR
-31 SISIDGDSTHISL
+31 QISIDGDTAHISL

-54 TVQVSEQSSI
+54 TVQVSEESSI

-148 TRPCGYRMSVPMKLW
+148 QRPCGYRMSVPSKLW

-177 ILYTNDGFKKIE
+177 ILYTNDGFKKIG

-265 NIENA
+265 KIENA

-289 SDDFSKKYESSRSS
+289 SDDFSKKYESSKSS
-303 EFRMNDECLE
+303 EFRINDECLE

-332 NPTGNYYALRGYEN
+332 NPTGNYYALRGYED

-367 RKCKVEGTIGCYFNT
+367 GKCKINGAIGGCYLDT
-382 DLTDMT
+382 SLSDIT
-388 FHEKGEKKYFSIQAD
+388 FHEKGEKKSFRVRAD
-403 GGWKITYNGSNI
+403 GGWRITYSGERI
-415 SFSEKETTD
+415 SFSSNETTD
-424 SNKHNFTIKALV
+424 SDNHMVTIEALV
-436 DPASIP
+436 EPTSTT

-450 YCDGYTNTYNAYIN
+450 YCDGKSSTYNAYIEKE
-464 QDTCNDSVS
+464 TCKDSISV
-473 NDTVPKGGG
+473 DTVPKGGG

-491 ILFIG
+491 IT
-496 SPIEGVHSLKTNEG
+496 SVKSTVEGVLSIKTNEG
-510 YIVSIPPMEGNDER
+510 FIVSIPSMDGNEER
-524 IVPIDIARCQGA
+524 VVPITITRCNG
-536 EYVESGRVNV
+536 ETSSPINI

-556 REGTQCSDGYL
+556 REGSQCSEGYL
-567 CDFERMYSGD
+567 CDVERMYSGE

-582 TARTETTRLV
+582 TGKTNTIRLI
-592 NCVTDPTNCPYDRTR
+592 NCATDPTNCPYERSR
-607 WVLIDDT
+607 WIETDYT

-619 SLCSMLAEETSS
+619 TLRYVLAEETSS
-631 DGIGWTRTGKLKID
+631 DGFVWHRSGKIKLGAIISENND
-645 KVIDEHNDS
+645 KVCGATPLE
-654 VCSANSPNKYG
+654 KYG
-665 KWMEVDG
+665 KWEQIDG
-672 YICEGTT
+672 YLCDGTT
-679 KYKKIAFFESDT
+679 KYKKMGFFTSSYLN
-691 IDGTYTRTNVVDK
+691 GPYKQTYVVDK
-704 GDVWETNS
+704 GDLLETNS
-712 TDCGWFE
+712 NDCGWFE
-719 GIDDYETRWEK
+719 GIDDYEIRWYG
-730 VGEEC
+730 VGTEC
-735 IGTSKYNKLQAKYYN
+735 RGTTKYEKLQAKYFN

-755 YIPTNTTKQYKYN
+755 YIPTTKQYKY
-768 LIEEKSEDCG
+768 
-778 YVDEDKRW
+778 
-786 VSIDDTI
+786 
-793 CDGKALCSLLAE
+793 
-805 ETSNDGIVWTRTGKL
+805 
-820 KIDKVIDETN
+820 
-830 DTVCG
+830 
-835 PNSTTKYGKWI
+835 
-846 EVSGYICEGTTKYKK
+846 
-861 IAFFQSITLD
+861 
-871 GTYTRTNVE
+871 
-880 DKGDVIEHN
+880 DVIEEN
-889 SKDCGWFEG
+889 SVDCGQIVE
-898 IDDYET
+898 
-904 RWENVGEECRGT
+904 
-916 SKYAKLQARYYNED
+916 YY
-930 GTEYIPTN
+930 
-938 TKKQYRY
+938 R
-945 EEIEKNSKDC
+945 
-955 GYIDI
+955 
-960 YMWVLTD
+960 WVLTD
-967 NIKCFECNG
+967 KVKCFECNG

>member
-1 MVTEYNLDNNNYKIY
+1 MVTNYDIDKTNYKIY
-16 RLKGTIFLFNDDLIR
+16 SLKGTVFLFNDDLLR

-54 TVQVSEQSSI
+54 TVQVSEESSI

-140 GNEKFDDI
+140 GKEKFDDI
-148 TRPCGYRMSVPMKLW
+148 TRPCGYRMSVPKNLW

-177 ILYTNDGFKKIE
+177 ILYTNDGFKKIG

-207 HSLSFKIPFSSYKES
+207 HSLYFKIPFSSYKES

-236 CVVEKTD
+236 CEVEKSD

-289 SDDFSKKYESSRSS
+289 SDDFTKKYESSKSS

-332 NPTGNYYALRGYEN
+332 NPTGNYYALRGYED

-367 RKCKVEGTIGCYFNT
+367 RKCKGEGTIEGCYLNT
-382 DLTDMT
+382 NLTDMT
-388 FHEKGEKKYFSIQAD
+388 FHERGEKKEFILKAD
-403 GGWKITYNGSNI
+403 GGWRITYSGSNI
-415 SFSEKETTD
+415 SFSEKETND
-424 SNKHNFTIKALV
+424 SNTHIVTIEALV
-436 DPASIP
+436 RPISIP

-450 YCDGYTNTYNAYIN
+450 YCDGKASTYNAYIK
-464 QDTCNDSVS
+464 QDKCNDSISV
-473 NDTVPKGGG
+473 DMVPKGGG
-482 NVLVKSDCC
+482 NVLVKSECC
-491 ILFIG
+491 ISAIT
-496 SPIEGVHSLKTNEG
+496 STIQGVLSIKTNEG
-510 YIVSIPPMEGNDER
+510 FVVSIPSMDGNEER
-524 IVPIDIARCQGA
+524 IVPITIIRCNG
-536 EYVESGRVNV
+536 ETSDPINI
-546 RQTPYYYRWD
+546 RQTPYYYRWE
-556 REGTQCSDGYL
+556 REGSQCSEGYL
-567 CDFERMYSGD
+567 CDVERMYSGE

-592 NCVTDPTNCPYDRTR
+592 NCVTDPTNCPYERTR
-607 WVLIDDT
+607 WVSIDDT
-614 ICDGK
+614 ICEGK
-619 SLCSMLAEETSS
+619 ALCSLLAEETSS
-631 DGIGWTRTGKLKID
+631 DGIVWTRSGKLKID
-645 KVIDEHNDS
+645 KVIDEANDS
-654 VCSANSPNKYG
+654 VCSANPQNKYG

-672 YICEGTT
+672 YIC
-679 KYKKIAFFESDT
+679 D
-691 IDGTYTRTNVVDK
+691 
-704 GDVWETNS
+704 
-712 TDCGWFE
+712 
-719 GIDDYETRWEK
+719 
-730 VGEEC
+730 
-735 IGTSKYNKLQAKYYN
+735 
-750 EDGTE
+750 
-755 YIPTNTTKQYKYN
+755 
-768 LIEEKSEDCG
+768 
-778 YVDEDKRW
+778 
-786 VSIDDTI
+786 
-793 CDGKALCSLLAE
+793 
-805 ETSNDGIVWTRTGKL
+805 
-820 KIDKVIDETN
+820 
-830 DTVCG
+830 
-835 PNSTTKYGKWI
+835 
-846 EVSGYICEGTTKYKK
+846 GTTKYKK
-861 IAFFQSITLD
+861 IAFFQSDTID

-880 DKGDVIEHN
+880 DKGDVLETN

-904 RWENVGEECRGT
+904 RWVKVGEECRGT
-916 SKYAKLQARYYNED
+916 SKYAKLQAKYYNVD

-938 TKKQYRY
+938 TAKQYKY
-945 EEIEKNSKDC
+945 ELIEENSKGC
-955 GYIDI
+955 GYVDEFYRWI
-960 YMWVLTD
+960 LTD
-967 NIKCFECNG
+967 TVKCFECNGQV

>member
-1 MVTEYNLDNNNYKIY
+1 MVTNYEIDKTNYKIY
-16 RLKGTIFLFNDDLIR
+16 SLKGTVFLFNDDLLR

-54 TVQVSEQSSI
+54 TVQVSEESSI

-106 LNPLWTYKYTLD
+106 LNPLWTYKYTLY

-148 TRPCGYRMSVPMKLW
+148 QIPCGYRMSVPRNLW
-163 LNESDYSSKDKDGT
+163 LNESDYSSKDKNGT

-265 NIENA
+265 KIENA

-289 SDDFSKKYESSRSS
+289 SDDFVKKYESSKSS

-313 CVGYGVAKFI
+313 CEGYGVAKFI

-367 RKCKVEGTIGCYFNT
+367 SKCKGNGTIEGCYLNT
-382 DLTDMT
+382 SLTDMT
-388 FHEKGEKKYFSIQAD
+388 FHERGEKKEFILKAD
-403 GGWKITYNGSNI
+403 GGWRITYSGSNI

-424 SNKHNFTIKALV
+424 SNTHMVTIESLV
-436 DPASIP
+436 RPISIP
-442 YQETFTVT
+442 YQENFTVT
-450 YCDGYTNTYNAYIN
+450 YCDGKTSTYNAYIK
-464 QDTCNDSVS
+464 QDTCHDSISV
-473 NDTVPKGGG
+473 DTVPKGGG
-482 NVLVKSDCC
+482 NVLVKSECC
-491 ILFIG
+491 ISAIT
-496 SPIEGVHSLKTNEG
+496 STIEGVLSIKTNEG
-510 YIVSIPPMEGNDER
+510 FVVSIPSMDGNDER
-524 IVPIDIARCQGA
+524 IVPITITRCNG
-536 EYVESGRVNV
+536 ETSDPINI
-546 RQTPYYYRWD
+546 RQTPYYYRWE
-556 REGTQCSDGYL
+556 REGSQCSNGYM
-567 CDFERMYSGD
+567 CDLERMYSGE

-607 WVLIDDT
+607 WVSIDDT

-619 SLCSMLAEETSS
+619 ALCSLLAEETSS
-631 DGIGWTRTGKLKID
+631 DGIVWTRTGKIKID
-645 KVIDEHNDS
+645 KLIDEANDS
-654 VCSANSPNKYG
+654 VCGANSPNKYG
-665 KWMEVDG
+665 KWMEVSG

-735 IGTSKYNKLQAKYYN
+735 RGTSKYAKLQARYYR

-755 YIPTNTTKQYKYN
+755 YIPTNTTKQYKYE
-768 LIEEKSEDCG
+768 LIEENSKDCG
-778 YVDEDKRW
+778 YVDEFYRW
-786 VSIDDTI
+786 ILT
-793 CDGKALCSLLAE
+793 
-805 ETSNDGIVWTRTGKL
+805 
-820 KIDKVIDETN
+820 
-830 DTVCG
+830 DTV
-835 PNSTTKYGKWI
+835 
-846 EVSGYICEGTTKYKK
+846 
-861 IAFFQSITLD
+861 
-871 GTYTRTNVE
+871 
-880 DKGDVIEHN
+880 
-889 SKDCGWFEG
+889 
-898 IDDYET
+898 
-904 RWENVGEECRGT
+904 
-916 SKYAKLQARYYNED
+916 
-930 GTEYIPTN
+930 
-938 TKKQYRY
+938 
-945 EEIEKNSKDC
+945 
-955 GYIDI
+955 
-960 YMWVLTD
+960 
-967 NIKCFECNG
+967 KCFECNG

>member
-1 MVTEYNLDNNNYKIY
+1 MVTNYEIDKTNYKIY
-16 RLKGTIFLFNDDLIR
+16 SLKGTVFLFNDDILR
-31 SISIDGDSTHISL
+31 QISIDKDVTHISL

-54 TVQVSEQSSI
+54 TVQVSEESSI

-148 TRPCGYRMSVPMKLW
+148 TIPCGYRMSVPRKIW
-163 LNESDYSSKDKDGT
+163 LNESDYSSKDKNGT
-177 ILYTNDGFKKIE
+177 ILYTNDGFKNIE
-189 FIKDTLSLTEE
+189 FIKDTLSLTED

-265 NIENA
+265 KIENA

-289 SDDFSKKYESSRSS
+289 SDDFVKKYESSKSS

-332 NPTGNYYALRGYEN
+332 NPTGNYYALRGYED
-346 ELKAK
+346 ELRSK
-351 GYNIIGT
+351 GYNVIGT

-367 RKCKVEGTIGCYFNT
+367 SKCKGEGTIEGCYLNT
-382 DLTDMT
+382 NLTDMT
-388 FHEKGEKKYFSIQAD
+388 FHERGEKKEFILKAD
-403 GGWKITYNGSNI
+403 GGWRITYNGERL

-424 SNKHNFTIKALV
+424 SNTHMVKIEALV
-436 DPASIP
+436 RPISIP
-442 YQETFTVT
+442 YQEKFTVT
-450 YCDGYTNTYNAYIN
+450 YCDGKTSTYNAYIK
-464 QDTCNDSVS
+464 QDKCHDSISV
-473 NDTVPKGGG
+473 DMVPKGGG
-482 NVLVKSDCC
+482 NVLVKSECC
-491 ILFIG
+491 ISAIT
-496 SPIEGVHSLKTNEG
+496 STIQGVLSLKTNEG
-510 YIVSIPPMEGNDER
+510 YVVSIPSMDGNEER
-524 IVPIDIARCQGA
+524 IVPITITRCNG
-536 EYVESGRVNV
+536 ETSDPINI

-556 REGTQCSDGYL
+556 REGSQCYNGYM
-567 CDFERMYSGD
+567 CDLERMYSGE

-592 NCVTDPTNCPYDRTR
+592 NCVTDSTNCPYDRT
-607 WVLIDDT
+607 
-614 ICDGK
+614 
-619 SLCSMLAEETSS
+619 
-631 DGIGWTRTGKLKID
+631 
-645 KVIDEHNDS
+645 
-654 VCSANSPNKYG
+654 
-665 KWMEVDG
+665 
-672 YICEGTT
+672 
-679 KYKKIAFFESDT
+679 
-691 IDGTYTRTNVVDK
+691 
-704 GDVWETNS
+704 
-712 TDCGWFE
+712 
-719 GIDDYETRWEK
+719 
-730 VGEEC
+730 
-735 IGTSKYNKLQAKYYN
+735 
-750 EDGTE
+750 
-755 YIPTNTTKQYKYN
+755 
-768 LIEEKSEDCG
+768 
-778 YVDEDKRW
+778 RW

-805 ETSNDGIVWTRTGKL
+805 ETSSDGIVWTRTGKI
-820 KIDKVIDETN
+820 KIDNVIDEAN
-830 DTVCG
+830 DSVCG
-835 PNSTTKYGKWI
+835 ANSPNKYGKWK
-846 EVSGYICEGTTKYKK
+846 EVGGYICEGTTKYKK
-861 IAFFQSITLD
+861 IAFFQSDTID
-871 GTYTRTNVE
+871 GTYKRTNIV
-880 DKGDVIEHN
+880 DKGDVLETN

-904 RWENVGEECRGT
+904 RWEKVGEECRGT
-916 SKYAKLQARYYNED
+916 AKYAKLQAKYYNED

-938 TKKQYRY
+938 TKKQYKY
-945 EEIEKNSKDC
+945 ELIEENSKDC
-955 GYIDI
+955 GYVDEFYRWI
-960 YMWVLTD
+960 LTD
-967 NIKCFECNG
+967 TVKCFEINE

>member
-1 MVTEYNLDNNNYKIY
+1 MVTSYDLDKSNYKIY
-16 RLKGTIFLFNDDLIR
+16 SLKGTVFLFNDDLVR
-31 SISIDGDSTHISL
+31 SISIDGDTTHISL

-54 TVQVSEQSSI
+54 TVQVSEESSI

-148 TRPCGYRMSVPMKLW
+148 TRPCGYSMSVPRNLW
-163 LNESDYSSKDKDGT
+163 LNESDYSSKDKNGT
-177 ILYTNDGFKKIE
+177 ILYTNDGFKKIG

-200 YDGENVM
+200 YDGEDVM

-289 SDDFSKKYESSRSS
+289 SDDFVNKYESSKSS

-346 ELKAK
+346 ELKAN

-367 RKCKVEGTIGCYFNT
+367 SKCKGEGAIEGCYLNT
-382 DLTDMT
+382 NLTDMT
-388 FHEKGEKKYFSIQAD
+388 FHERGEKKSFILKAD
-403 GGWKITYNGSNI
+403 GGWKISYSGSNI

-424 SNKHNFTIKALV
+424 SNTHMVTIEALV
-436 DPASIP
+436 RPISIP
-442 YQETFTVT
+442 YNETFTVT
-450 YCDGYTNTYNAYIN
+450 YCDGKTSTYNAYIK
-464 QDTCNDSVS
+464 QDKCHDSVS
-473 NDTVPKGGG
+473 VDTVPKGGG
-482 NVLVKSDCC
+482 NVLVKSECC
-491 ILFIG
+491 ISAIT
-496 SPIEGVHSLKTNEG
+496 STIQGVLSINTNEG
-510 YIVSIPPMEGNDER
+510 YVVSIPSMDGNEER
-524 IVPIDIARCQGA
+524 VVPITITRCNG
-536 EYVESGRVNV
+536 ETSDPINI
-546 RQTPYYYRWD
+546 RQTPYYYKWV
-556 REGTQCSDGYL
+556 REASQCSEGYL
-567 CDFERMYSGD
+567 CDFERMYSGE

-592 NCVTDPTNCPYDRTR
+592 NCVTDPTNCPYERFR
-607 WVLIDDT
+607 WNSIDET

-619 SLCSMLAEETSS
+619 ALCSLLAEETSS
-631 DGIGWTRTGKLKID
+631 DGIVWTRTGKIKID
-645 KVIDEHNDS
+645 KVIDDANDS
-654 VCSANSPNKYG
+654 ICSANSPNKYG
-665 KWMEVDG
+665 KWMEISG
-672 YICEGTT
+672 YICEGTV
-679 KYKKIAFFESDT
+679 KYKKIAFFQSDT
-691 IDGTYTRTNVVDK
+691 IDGTYTRTNVEDK
-704 GDVWETNS
+704 GDVLETNS

-730 VGEEC
+730 
-735 IGTSKYNKLQAKYYN
+735 
-750 EDGTE
+750 
-755 YIPTNTTKQYKYN
+755 
-768 LIEEKSEDCG
+768 
-778 YVDEDKRW
+778 
-786 VSIDDTI
+786 
-793 CDGKALCSLLAE
+793 
-805 ETSNDGIVWTRTGKL
+805 
-820 KIDKVIDETN
+820 
-830 DTVCG
+830 
-835 PNSTTKYGKWI
+835 
-846 EVSGYICEGTTKYKK
+846 
-861 IAFFQSITLD
+861 
-871 GTYTRTNVE
+871 
-880 DKGDVIEHN
+880 
-889 SKDCGWFEG
+889 
-898 IDDYET
+898 
-904 RWENVGEECRGT
+904 VGEECRGT

-938 TKKQYRY
+938 TTKQYKY
-945 EEIEKNSKDC
+945 ELIEENSNDC
-955 GYIDI
+955 GYVDEFYRWI
-960 YMWVLTD
+960 LTD
-967 NIKCFECNG
+967 NVKCFECNG

>member
-1 MVTEYNLDNNNYKIY
+1 MVTNYEIDKTNYKIY
-16 RLKGTIFLFNDDLIR
+16 SLKGNVFLFNDDLLR
-31 SISIDGDSTHISL
+31 SISIDGDTTHISL
-44 SGKPLTVRCD
+44 QGKPLTVRCD
-54 TVQVSEQSSI
+54 KVQVSEESSI

-118 SEGESTTY
+118 SEDESTTY
-126 TVSLTSNFPLLHIV
+126 TISLKSNFPLLHIV
-140 GNEKFDDI
+140 GKEKFDDI
-148 TRPCGYRMSVPMKLW
+148 TRPCGYRMSVPRKLW
-163 LNESDYSSKDKDGT
+163 LNESDYSSKDKNGT
-177 ILYTNDGFKKIE
+177 ILYTNDGFKNIG

-289 SDDFSKKYESSRSS
+289 SDDFSKKYESSKSS

-367 RKCKVEGTIGCYFNT
+367 SKCKGEGAIEGCYLNT
-382 DLTDMT
+382 NLTDMT
-388 FHEKGEKKYFSIQAD
+388 FHERGEKKEFILKAD
-403 GGWKITYNGSNI
+403 GGWRITYNGSNI

-424 SNKHNFTIKALV
+424 SNTHMVTIEALV
-436 DPASIP
+436 RPISIP
-442 YQETFTVT
+442 YHDTFTVT
-450 YCDGYTNTYNAYIN
+450 YCDGKSSTYNAYIK
-464 QDTCNDSVS
+464 QDTCHDSISV
-473 NDTVPKGGG
+473 DTVPKGGG
-482 NVLVKSDCC
+482 NVIVKSECC
-491 ILFIG
+491 ISAIT
-496 SPIEGVHSLKTNEG
+496 STIQGVLSIKTNEG
-510 YIVSIPPMEGNDER
+510 FVVSIPSMDGNEER
-524 IVPIDIARCQGA
+524 IVPITIIRCNG
-536 EYVESGRVNV
+536 ETSDPINI

-556 REGTQCSDGYL
+556 REGSQCSNGYM
-567 CDFERMYSGD
+567 CDLERMYSGE

-607 WVLIDDT
+607 WVSIDDT

-619 SLCSMLAEETSS
+619 ALCSLLAEETSS
-631 DGIGWTRTGKLKID
+631 DGIVWTRTGKIKID
-645 KVIDEHNDS
+645 KVIDEANDS
-654 VCSANSPNKYG
+654 VCGASSPNKYG
-665 KWMEVDG
+665 KWMEVSG

-691 IDGTYTRTNVVDK
+691 IDGTYTRTNVEDK

-735 IGTSKYNKLQAKYYN
+735 RGTSKYAKLQARYYR

-755 YIPTNTTKQYKYN
+755 YIPTNTTKQYKYE
-768 LIEEKSEDCG
+768 LIEENSADCG
-778 YVDEDKRW
+778 YVDEFYRW
-786 VSIDDTI
+786 I
-793 CDGKALCSLLAE
+793 
-805 ETSNDGIVWTRTGKL
+805 
-820 KIDKVIDETN
+820 
-830 DTVCG
+830 
-835 PNSTTKYGKWI
+835 
-846 EVSGYICEGTTKYKK
+846 
-861 IAFFQSITLD
+861 
-871 GTYTRTNVE
+871 
-880 DKGDVIEHN
+880 
-889 SKDCGWFEG
+889 
-898 IDDYET
+898 
-904 RWENVGEECRGT
+904 
-916 SKYAKLQARYYNED
+916 
-930 GTEYIPTN
+930 
-938 TKKQYRY
+938 
-945 EEIEKNSKDC
+945 
-955 GYIDI
+955 
-960 YMWVLTD
+960 LTD
-967 NIKCFECNG
+967 SVKCFECNG

>member
-1 MVTEYNLDNNNYKIY
+1 MVTNYDIDKTNYKIY
-16 RLKGTIFLFNDDLIR
+16 SLKGTVFLFNDDLLR
-31 SISIDGDSTHISL
+31 SISIDGDTTHISL

-54 TVQVSEQSSI
+54 TVQVSEESSI

-148 TRPCGYRMSVPMKLW
+148 TRPCGYRMSVPSKLW

-177 ILYTNDGFKKIE
+177 IMYTNDGFKKIG

-265 NIENA
+265 KIENA

-289 SDDFSKKYESSRSS
+289 SDDFSKKYESSKSS

-332 NPTGNYYALRGYEN
+332 NPTGNYYALIGYED

-367 RKCKVEGTIGCYFNT
+367 SKCKGEGAIEGCYLNT
-382 DLTDMT
+382 NLTDMT
-388 FHEKGEKKYFSIQAD
+388 FHERGEKKEFILKAY
-403 GGWKITYNGSNI
+403 GGWRITYSGSNI

-424 SNKHNFTIKALV
+424 SNTHMITIEALV
-436 DPASIP
+436 RPISIP

-450 YCDGYTNTYNAYIN
+450 YCDGKASTYNAYIK
-464 QDTCNDSVS
+464 QDTCHDSISV
-473 NDTVPKGGG
+473 DMVPKGGG
-482 NVLVKSDCC
+482 NVLVKSECC
-491 ILFIG
+491 ISAIT
-496 SPIEGVHSLKTNEG
+496 STVEGVLSIKTNEG
-510 YIVSIPPMEGNDER
+510 FIVSIPSMDGNEER
-524 IVPIDIARCQGA
+524 IVPITIIRCNG
-536 EYVESGRVNV
+536 ETSDPINI

-556 REGTQCSDGYL
+556 REGSQCSNGYM
-567 CDFERMYSGD
+567 CDLERMYSGE

-592 NCVTDPTNCPYDRTR
+592 NCVTDPTHCPYDRTR
-607 WVLIDDT
+607 WVSIDDT

-619 SLCSMLAEETSS
+619 VLCSLLAEETSS
-631 DGIGWTRTGKLKID
+631 DGIVWTRTGKIKID
-645 KVIDEHNDS
+645 KVIDEANDS
-654 VCSANSPNKYG
+654 VCGANSPNKYG
-665 KWMEVDG
+665 KWKEVGG

-679 KYKKIAFFESDT
+679 KYKKIAFFQSDT
-691 IDGTYTRTNVVDK
+691 IDGTYKRTNIVDK

-712 TDCGWFE
+712 KDCGWFE

-735 IGTSKYNKLQAKYYN
+735 RGTSKYAKLQAKYYN

-755 YIPTNTTKQYKYN
+755 YIPTNTKKQYKYE
-768 LIEEKSEDCG
+768 LIEENSKDCG
-778 YVDEDKRW
+778 YVDEFYRW
-786 VSIDDTI
+786 ILT
-793 CDGKALCSLLAE
+793 
-805 ETSNDGIVWTRTGKL
+805 
-820 KIDKVIDETN
+820 
-830 DTVCG
+830 DTV
-835 PNSTTKYGKWI
+835 
-846 EVSGYICEGTTKYKK
+846 
-861 IAFFQSITLD
+861 
-871 GTYTRTNVE
+871 
-880 DKGDVIEHN
+880 
-889 SKDCGWFEG
+889 
-898 IDDYET
+898 
-904 RWENVGEECRGT
+904 
-916 SKYAKLQARYYNED
+916 
-930 GTEYIPTN
+930 
-938 TKKQYRY
+938 
-945 EEIEKNSKDC
+945 
-955 GYIDI
+955 
-960 YMWVLTD
+960 
-967 NIKCFECNG
+967 KCFEINE

>member
-1 MVTEYNLDNNNYKIY
+1 MVTNYDIDKSNYKIY
-16 RLKGTIFLFNDDLIR
+16 SLKGTVFLFNDDLLR

-54 TVQVSEQSSI
+54 TVQVSEESSI

-140 GNEKFDDI
+140 GKEKFDDI
-148 TRPCGYRMSVPMKLW
+148 TRPCGYRMSVPKNLW

-189 FIKDTLSLTEE
+189 FINDTLSLTEE

-207 HSLSFKIPFSSYKES
+207 HLMTFKIPFSSYKES

-236 CVVEKTD
+236 CEVEKSD

-289 SDDFSKKYESSRSS
+289 SDDFTKKYESSKSS

-346 ELKAK
+346 ELKEK

-367 RKCKVEGTIGCYFNT
+367 RKCKGEGAIEGCYLNT
-382 DLTDMT
+382 NLTDMT
-388 FHEKGEKKYFSIQAD
+388 FHERGEKKEFILKAD
-403 GGWKITYNGSNI
+403 GGWRITYSGSNI
-415 SFSEKETTD
+415 SFSEKETND
-424 SNKHNFTIKALV
+424 SNTHIVTIEALV
-436 DPASIP
+436 RPISIH

-450 YCDGYTNTYNAYIN
+450 YCDGKASTYNAYIK
-464 QDTCNDSVS
+464 QDKCNDSISV
-473 NDTVPKGGG
+473 DMVPKGGG
-482 NVLVKSDCC
+482 NVLVKSECC
-491 ILFIG
+491 ISAIT
-496 SPIEGVHSLKTNEG
+496 STIQGVLSIKTNEG
-510 YIVSIPPMEGNDER
+510 FVVSIPSMDGNEER
-524 IVPIDIARCQGA
+524 IVPITIIRCNG
-536 EYVESGRVNV
+536 ETSDPINI

-556 REGTQCSDGYL
+556 REGSQCSNGYM
-567 CDFERMYSGD
+567 CDLERMYSGE

-592 NCVTDPTNCPYDRTR
+592 NCVTDPTNCPYERFR
-607 WVLIDDT
+607 WSSIDDT
-614 ICDGK
+614 ICDEK
-619 SLCSMLAEETSS
+619 ALCSLLAEETSN
-631 DGIGWTRTGKLKID
+631 DGIVWTRTGKIKID
-645 KVIDEHNDS
+645 KVIDEDNDS
-654 VCSANSPNKYG
+654 VCGANSPNKYG
-665 KWMEVDG
+665 KWMEVSG

-679 KYKKIAFFESDT
+679 KYKKIAFFQSYT
-691 IDGTYTRTNVVDK
+691 IDGTYTRTNVEDK

-712 TDCGWFE
+712 KDCGWFE
-719 GIDDYETRWEK
+719 GIDDYETRWVK

-735 IGTSKYNKLQAKYYN
+735 RGTSKYAKLQAKYYN

-755 YIPTNTTKQYKYN
+755 YIPTNTTKQYK
-768 LIEEKSEDCG
+768 
-778 YVDEDKRW
+778 
-786 VSIDDTI
+786 
-793 CDGKALCSLLAE
+793 
-805 ETSNDGIVWTRTGKL
+805 
-820 KIDKVIDETN
+820 
-830 DTVCG
+830 
-835 PNSTTKYGKWI
+835 
-846 EVSGYICEGTTKYKK
+846 
-861 IAFFQSITLD
+861 
-871 GTYTRTNVE
+871 
-880 DKGDVIEHN
+880 
-889 SKDCGWFEG
+889 
-898 IDDYET
+898 
-904 RWENVGEECRGT
+904 
-916 SKYAKLQARYYNED
+916 
-930 GTEYIPTN
+930 
-938 TKKQYRY
+938 Y

-967 NIKCFECNG
+967 NIKCFECNE

>member
-1 MVTEYNLDNNNYKIY
+1 MVTSYDLDKSNYKIY
-16 RLKGTIFLFNDDLIR
+16 SLKGTVFLFNDDLLR

-54 TVQVSEQSSI
+54 TVQVSEESSI

-79 GYDISLVGYKWIGF
+79 GYDISFVGYKWIGF

-126 TVSLTSNFPLLHIV
+126 TVSLKSNFPLLHIV
-140 GNEKFDDI
+140 GKEKFDDI
-148 TRPCGYRMSVPMKLW
+148 TRPCGYRMSVPRKLW
-163 LNESDYSSKDKDGT
+163 LNESDYSSKDKDGK
-177 ILYTNDGFKKIE
+177 ILYTNDGFKKIG

-200 YDGENVM
+200 YDGDNVM
-207 HSLSFKIPFSSYKES
+207 HSLLFKIPFSSYNES

-289 SDDFSKKYESSRSS
+289 SDDFTKKYESSKSS

-332 NPTGNYYALRGYEN
+332 NPTGNYYALRGYED

-367 RKCKVEGTIGCYFNT
+367 GKCKGEGTIEGCYLNT
-382 DLTDMT
+382 NLTDIT
-388 FHEKGEKKYFSIQAD
+388 FHEIGEKKEFILKAD
-403 GGWKITYNGSNI
+403 GGWRITYSGERL

-424 SNKHNFTIKALV
+424 SNTHMVTIEALV
-436 DPASIP
+436 RPISIP

-450 YCDGYTNTYNAYIN
+450 YCDGKSSTYNAYIK
-464 QDTCNDSVS
+464 QDKCNDSISV
-473 NDTVPKGGG
+473 DMVPNGGG
-482 NVLVKSDCC
+482 NVLVKSECC
-491 ILFIG
+491 ISAIT
-496 SPIEGVHSLKTNEG
+496 STIQGVLSIKTNEG
-510 YIVSIPPMEGNDER
+510 FVVSIPSMDGNEER
-524 IVPIDIARCQGA
+524 VVPITITRCNG
-536 EYVESGRVNV
+536 ETSDPINI

-556 REGTQCSDGYL
+556 REGSQCYNGYM
-567 CDFERMYSGD
+567 CDLERMYSGE

-592 NCVTDPTNCPYDRTR
+592 NCVTDPTNCPYERTR
-607 WVLIDDT
+607 WVSIDDT

-619 SLCSMLAEETSS
+619 SLCSLIAEETSI
-631 DGIGWTRTGKLKID
+631 DGIVWTRTGKIKID
-645 KVIDEHNDS
+645 NVIDEANDS
-654 VCSANSPNKYG
+654 ICGASSPNKYG
-665 KWMEVDG
+665 KWMEVSG

-735 IGTSKYNKLQAKYYN
+735 
-750 EDGTE
+750 
-755 YIPTNTTKQYKYN
+755 
-768 LIEEKSEDCG
+768 
-778 YVDEDKRW
+778 
-786 VSIDDTI
+786 
-793 CDGKALCSLLAE
+793 
-805 ETSNDGIVWTRTGKL
+805 
-820 KIDKVIDETN
+820 
-830 DTVCG
+830 
-835 PNSTTKYGKWI
+835 
-846 EVSGYICEGTTKYKK
+846 
-861 IAFFQSITLD
+861 
-871 GTYTRTNVE
+871 
-880 DKGDVIEHN
+880 
-889 SKDCGWFEG
+889 
-898 IDDYET
+898 
-904 RWENVGEECRGT
+904 RGT

-938 TKKQYRY
+938 TTKQYKY
-945 EEIEKNSKDC
+945 ELIEENSADC
-955 GYIDI
+955 GYVDELYRWI
-960 YMWVLTD
+960 LTD
-967 NIKCFECNG
+967 TVKCFECNE

>member
-1 MVTEYNLDNNNYKIY
+1 MVTNYDIDKTNYKIY
-16 RLKGTIFLFNDDLIR
+16 SLKGTVFLFNDDLLR

-54 TVQVSEQSSI
+54 SVQVSEESSI

-148 TRPCGYRMSVPMKLW
+148 TRPCGYRMSVPIKLW

-177 ILYTNDGFKKIE
+177 ILYTNDGFKKIG

-236 CVVEKTD
+236 CVVEKTE

-289 SDDFSKKYESSRSS
+289 SDDFTKKYESSKSS

-358 FDDNVSVPY
+358 FNDNVSVPY
-367 RKCKVEGTIGCYFNT
+367 RKCKGEGTIEGCYLNT
-382 DLTDMT
+382 NLTDMT
-388 FHEKGEKKYFSIQAD
+388 FHERGEKKEFILKAD
-403 GGWKITYNGSNI
+403 GGWRITYNGSNI

-424 SNKHNFTIKALV
+424 SNTHMVTIEALV
-436 DPASIP
+436 RPISIP

-450 YCDGYTNTYNAYIN
+450 YCDGKASTYNAYIK
-464 QDTCNDSVS
+464 QDKCNDSISV
-473 NDTVPKGGG
+473 DMVPKGGG
-482 NVLVKSDCC
+482 NVLVKSECC
-491 ILFIG
+491 ISAIT
-496 SPIEGVHSLKTNEG
+496 STIQGVLSIKTNEG
-510 YIVSIPPMEGNDER
+510 FVVSIPSMDGNEER
-524 IVPIDIARCQGA
+524 IVPITIIRCNG
-536 EYVESGRVNV
+536 ETSDPINI

-556 REGTQCSDGYL
+556 REGSQCYNGYM
-567 CDFERMYSGD
+567 CDLERMYSGE

-607 WVLIDDT
+607 WVSIDDT

-619 SLCSMLAEETSS
+619 TLCSLIAEETSS
-631 DGIGWTRTGKLKID
+631 DGIVWTRTGKIKID
-645 KVIDEHNDS
+645 KVIDDANDS
-654 VCSANSPNKYG
+654 VCGANSPNKYG
-665 KWMEVDG
+665 KWKEVG
-672 YICEGTT
+672 
-679 KYKKIAFFESDT
+679 
-691 IDGTYTRTNVVDK
+691 
-704 GDVWETNS
+704 
-712 TDCGWFE
+712 
-719 GIDDYETRWEK
+719 
-730 VGEEC
+730 
-735 IGTSKYNKLQAKYYN
+735 
-750 EDGTE
+750 
-755 YIPTNTTKQYKYN
+755 
-768 LIEEKSEDCG
+768 
-778 YVDEDKRW
+778 
-786 VSIDDTI
+786 
-793 CDGKALCSLLAE
+793 
-805 ETSNDGIVWTRTGKL
+805 
-820 KIDKVIDETN
+820 
-830 DTVCG
+830 
-835 PNSTTKYGKWI
+835 
-846 EVSGYICEGTTKYKK
+846 GYICEGTTKYKK
-861 IAFFQSITLD
+861 IAFFQSDTID
-871 GTYTRTNVE
+871 GTYKRTNIV
-880 DKGDVIEHN
+880 DKGDVWETN

-904 RWENVGEECRGT
+904 RWEKVGEECRGT

-938 TKKQYRY
+938 TTKQYKY
-945 EEIEKNSKDC
+945 ELIEEKSADC
-955 GYIDI
+955 GYVDEFYRWI
-960 YMWVLTD
+960 LTD
-967 NIKCFECNG
+967 TVKCYESNE